1 MGGLAAEAAHLD
13 GAGQLIGQALLIR
26 RNGDGDALTDGVA
39 AEVIHAIAAAGIGLE
54 EVTVS
59 VRVVQGEVVVIHTRH
74 LLLGAHQ
81 PGELQL
87 HRLAGLDFGILR
99 QLIALGVQQLVADA
113 TGGDD
118 LIGGHAVLLYP
129 DDMAAGGEVRHR
141 HGAGLG
147 VHGDTLRGEA
157 VEGHGLTHGGAG
169 HGNGAAALRSE
180 GVAGAV
186 GAQIEQ
192 DVVLGIQLLLLI
204 IGDAGIHTIH
214 EHIGLD
220 GGAVS
225 AHGYHKH
232 TGELR
237 PDGGEGLVGGA
248 ALALLMGHGVVG
260 DLHQR
265 RTLMVGGHIGQA
277 AVVGIGSDAHHV
289 AGLAVE
295 VHHLVVGIRQGD
307 LGVHEALN
315 GLPVTEHI
323 QLIGVAGVHVHVALG
338 VDVQI
343 HIAQIVGVLIEPA
356 DGILVEIVVHVQI
369 VTGHDDILIGGPL
382 VEVPIGHTVGI
393 LHPHEV
399 VQVALRRP
407 IGHGDGVAVLGGGAV
422 LQRTEELVGIVVA
435 EGTHADGG
443 AGRSRHLHSK
453 GLGYGDGEGLSAAA
467 HLRDNGLGANV
478 VIRSMLLGGD
488 QVHRHGIRLHE
499 DTRGAEIA
507 VNGAAAQRG
516 SALHAVGG
524 GHLIVDGVVGACH
537 PAAVAGID
545 LIGTLQGD
553 GGGIVSDGQHHA
565 AVAVLVGV
573 IAVRPIGAGGQ
584 GHRVLQAV
592 AVRLGAD
599 AGQQILRPLHAILV
613 GVQLQA
619 VQLCVVQALQLHG
632 MHVAGDH
639 LDGSAGV
646 HQRIGRMRVIGGGDG
661 HQTAGGRTLH
671 HSEGRLAVFI
681 RHNALDG
688 LDRTGSHIHPRQAYA
703 LQRLGSS
710 LCGIG
715 IQCLHALDGNGDV
728 LTGGHGRRNLQP
740 GVVVV
745 LVLGVAA
752 HKVVQHIAVQQLG
765 IRHLGPGSAC
775 LIGGEIAVDIEA
787 VEAGL
792 TAKDLA
798 LPIGVGVDGQ
808 ILLGRSGG
816 KLVAVDQLMGR
827 HQRIQH
833 GDALHL
839 VGETVLLGGV
849 AGHLQLLVHALQIGV
864 VRLRADGQPQRLHG
878 LARHLAD
885 KSAGIHQSVHIV
897 AALCHQI
904 AGGLAAHGE
913 GGLTVLIRH
922 NTLDGLDIAVCVHP
936 SQTHALQGPGSGLQ
950 LRSILIAIAL
960 HGIEALHRHGDG
972 LAGHH
977 GLRDI
982 DPRIVVGISIL
993 VGIEEEIHGVAVIE
1007 LGVDHGGAVVAGAGG
1022 CLGAVIGIAG
1032 VDIEAADIGLRA
1044 VQLGDKAAAAD
1055 LQEILGGLRGK
1066 VVAEGQLVGNHQRI
1080 QSGNALHLV
1089 GVAVLLR
1096 LTAGKFTHHGLV
1108 QPCAAV
1114 LRPNQHLGVGG
1125 SNRRVVRLHLHVDGV
1140 DLCRLIALVHGGP
1153 AGVAALDGD
1162 GGTVHS
1168 GNHRRAL
1175 ILRLAHIGPDL
1186 IVLVAGGGGDQ
1197 HAVGPL
1203 VHRQGILMGVLIKGR
1218 AQLTGAEGQTLDR
1231 LVIVV
1236 PAAAQ
1241 IGAVAIAG
1249 IHDPDLVAGS
1259 QRSVRHGEGPKAVV
1273 GEPVVQGAHP
1283 AGHGAAVKRRQPRN
1297 GADIVVLGA
1306 CLLVAVLFQCLY
1318 NTAHHGRIFI
1328 QIYPFLHQCPLP
1340 GSALGFRV
1348 GGVLHDDMNLSVV
1361 VVRRKNAH
1369 GYQRQYHHQRQKQR
1383 YNTFLHSLLSSLLQ
1397 IYFEGRCP
1405 KNTTHKKEAG
1415 GVAETP
1421 PALMEMDGLTA
1432 PRLAFLFHAG
1442 QRVPAPHEKHP
1453 LPMAGS
1459 PVFAFAQQ
1467 KSTIQAG
1474 PCKLQSVSR
1483 FGFGDG
1489 KTKAQSS
1496 VYLTYPVSAGITV
1509 TNSPGFSPDSA
1520 ADAQGA
1526 GRSVLLLT

>member
-26 RNGDGDALTDGVA
+26 RNGDGDALTGGVA
-39 AEVIHAIAAAGIGLE
+39 AEVIHAVAAAGIGLE

-59 VRVVQGEVVVIHTRH
+59 VSVVQGEVVVIHTRH

-192 DVVLGIQLLLLI
+192 DVVLGIQLLLLVL
-204 IGDAGIHTIH
+204 GDGGIHTIH

-382 VEVPIGHTVGI
+382 VEVPIGHAVGI

-399 VQVALRRP
+399 VQAGLRHP

-422 LQRTEELVGIVVA
+422 LQRTEELIGIVVA
-435 EGTHADGG
+435 EGTHADGR
-443 AGRSRHLHSK
+443 AGGSRHLHGV
-453 GLGYGDGEGLSAAA
+453 GLGYGDVEGLSAAA

-478 VIRSMLLGGD
+478 VIRSVLLGGD

-499 DTRGAEIA
+499 DTRRAEIA

-524 GHLIVDGVVGACH
+524 GQLIVDGVVGACH

-599 AGQQILRPLHAILV
+599 AGQQILRSLHAILV

-619 VQLCVVQALQLHG
+619 VQLCVVQAIQLHG

-681 RHNALDG
+681 RHNAVNG
-688 LDRTGSHIHPRQAYA
+688 LNGTGGHIQPCQTHA

-775 LIGGEIAVDIEA
+775 LIGGEIVVDIEA

-798 LPIGVGVDGQ
+798 LPIGVGINGQ
-808 ILLGRSGG
+808 ILLGRSGS
-816 KLVAVDQLMGR
+816 KLVAVDQLMSR

-839 VGETVLLGGV
+839 VGEAVLLGGV
-849 AGHLQLLVHALQIGV
+849 AGNLQLLVHALQIGV

-885 KSAGIHQSVHIV
+885 VVAGIHQSIHVID
-897 AALCHQI
+897 ALCHQI

-922 NTLDGLDIAVCVHP
+922 NALDGLDVAVCVHP

-950 LRSILIAIAL
+950 FRSILIAIAL
-960 HGIEALHRHGDG
+960 HGKEALHRHGDG

-977 GLRDI
+977 GLRDV
-982 DPRIVVGISIL
+982 DPRIVVGISIP
-993 VGIEEEIHGVAVIE
+993 VGIEEEIHSVAVIE

-1032 VDIEAADIGLRA
+1032 VDIEAADRGLRA
-1044 VQLGDKAAAAD
+1044 VHLGDKAAAD
-1055 LQEILGGLRGK
+1055 LQEILGGFRGK
-1066 VVAEGQLVGNHQRI
+1066 VVAEGQLVGDHQRI

-1096 LTAGKFTHHGLV
+1096 LTAGKLTHHGLV

-1114 LRPNQHLGVGG
+1114 LRPNQHLGIGG
-1125 SNRRVVRLHLHVDGV
+1125 SNRLVLRLHLHVDGV
-1140 DLCRLIALVHGGP
+1140 DLCRLIIAVHIGP

-1203 VHRQGILMGVLIKGR
+1203 VHRQGILMGVCVEGGG
-1218 AQLTGAEGQTLDR
+1218 QLTGAEGQGLHRLD
-1231 LVIVV
+1231 VIV

-1241 IGAVAIAG
+1241 VGAVAIAG

-1259 QRSVRHGEGPKAVV
+1259 QRSARHGEGPKAVV
-1273 GEPVVQGAHP
+1273 GEPIVQGSHP
-1283 AGHGAAVKRRQPRN
+1283 TGHGAAVEFTQTLDR
-1297 GADIVVLGA
+1297 ADVVVLGA

-1383 YNTFLHSLLSSLLQ
+1383 YNAFLHSFLSSLLQ

-1405 KNTTHKKEAG
+1405 KNTVHIRGDRRG
-1415 GVAETP
+1415 G
-1421 PALMEMDGLTA
+1421 
-1432 PRLAFLFHAG
+1432 
-1442 QRVPAPHEKHP
+1442 
-1453 LPMAGS
+1453 
-1459 PVFAFAQQ
+1459 
-1467 KSTIQAG
+1467 
-1474 PCKLQSVSR
+1474 
-1483 FGFGDG
+1483 
-1489 KTKAQSS
+1489 
-1496 VYLTYPVSAGITV
+1496 
-1509 TNSPGFSPDSA
+1509 
-1520 ADAQGA
+1520 
-1526 GRSVLLLT
+1526 

>member
-1 MGGLAAEAAHLD
+1 MGGLAGEAAHLD

-26 RNGDGDALTDGVA
+26 RNGDGDALTGGIA
-39 AEVIHAIAAAGIGLE
+39 AEVIHAIATAGIGLE
-54 EVTVS
+54 GVTVA
-59 VRVVQGEVVVIHTRH
+59 VGIVQGEVVVIHTRH

-81 PGELQL
+81 PSELQL
-87 HRLAGLDFGILR
+87 HRLAGLDLGILR

-192 DVVLGIQLLLLI
+192 DVVLGIQLLLLVL
-204 IGDAGIHTIH
+204 GDGGIHTIH

-260 DLHQR
+260 NLHQR
-265 RTLMVGGHIGQA
+265 RTLMIGGHIGQA

-382 VEVPIGHTVGI
+382 VEVPIGHAVGI

-399 VQVALRRP
+399 VQAGLRHP

-422 LQRTEELVGIVVA
+422 LQRTEELIGIVVA
-435 EGTHADGG
+435 EGTHADGRASG
-443 AGRSRHLHSK
+443 SRHLHGV

-467 HLRDNGLGANV
+467 HLRDNGLGANI
-478 VIRSMLLGGD
+478 VIGSVRLGGD

-646 HQRIGRMRVIGGGDG
+646 HQRIGRMLVIGGGDG

-703 LQRLGSS
+703 LQRLGIG
-710 LCGIG
+710 LRGIG
-715 IQCLHALDGNGDV
+715 IHCLYPLDGDGDV
-728 LTGGHGRRNLQP
+728 LAGGHGGRNVQP

-752 HKVVQHIAVQQLG
+752 HKVVQHIAIQQLG

-775 LIGGEIAVDIEA
+775 LIGGEVAVDIEA

-798 LPIGVGVDGQ
+798 LPIVVGVDGQ

-816 KLVAVDQLMGR
+816 KLVAVDHHVSG

-833 GDALHL
+833 RNALHL
-839 VGETVLLGGV
+839 VGEAVLLGGI
-849 AGHLQLLVHALQIGV
+849 AGHLHLADALQIGV
-864 VRLRADGQPQRLHG
+864 VRLRADGQPQRLHR

-885 KSAGIHQSVHIV
+885 VVAGIHQSIHVT
-897 AALCHQI
+897 AALGHQI

-922 NTLDGLDIAVCVHP
+922 NILDGLDVAVCVHP
-936 SQTHALQGPGSGLQ
+936 SQTHTLQGPGSGLQ
-950 LRSILIAIAL
+950 FRSILIAIAL

-982 DPRIVVGISIL
+982 DPRIVVGISIP
-993 VGIEEEIHGVAVIE
+993 VGIEEEIHSVAVLE
-1007 LGVDHGGAVVAGAGG
+1007 LGVDHRGAIIAGAGG

-1055 LQEILGGLRGK
+1055 LQEILGGFRGK
-1066 VVAEGQLVGNHQRI
+1066 VVAEGQLVGDHQRI

-1096 LTAGKFTHHGLV
+1096 LAAGKLSHHGLV

-1125 SNRRVVRLHLHVDGV
+1125 SNRLVVRLHLHVDGV
-1140 DLCRLIALVHGGP
+1140 DLCRLIVVVHIGP
-1153 AGVAALDGD
+1153 AGIAALDGD

-1197 HAVGPL
+1197 HAGGIL
-1203 VHRQGILMGVLIKGR
+1203 VHRQGILMGVRVEGR
-1218 AQLTGAEGQTLDR
+1218 GQLTGAEGQGLHRLD
-1231 LVIVV
+1231 VIV

-1241 IGAVAIAG
+1241 VGAVAIAG

-1259 QRSVRHGEGPKAVV
+1259 QRSARHGEGRKALV
-1273 GEPVVQGAHP
+1273 GEPIIQGSHP
-1283 AGHGAAVKRRQPRN
+1283 AGHGAAVEFTQTLDR
-1297 GADIVVLGA
+1297 ADVVVLGA

-1383 YNTFLHSLLSSLLQ
+1383 YNAFLHSLLSSLLQ
-1397 IYFEGRCP
+1397 IYFER
-1405 KNTTHKKEAG
+1405 
-1415 GVAETP
+1415 
-1421 PALMEMDGLTA
+1421 
-1432 PRLAFLFHAG
+1432 
-1442 QRVPAPHEKHP
+1442 
-1453 LPMAGS
+1453 
-1459 PVFAFAQQ
+1459 
-1467 KSTIQAG
+1467 
-1474 PCKLQSVSR
+1474 KLQVQVGHLHSR
-1483 FGFGDG
+1483 
-1489 KTKAQSS
+1489 
-1496 VYLTYPVSAGITV
+1496 
-1509 TNSPGFSPDSA
+1509 N
-1520 ADAQGA
+1520 
-1526 GRSVLLLT
+1526 

>member
-26 RNGDGDALTDGVA
+26 RNGDGDALTGGVA
-39 AEVIHAIAAAGIGLE
+39 AEVIHAVAAAGIGLE

-59 VRVVQGEVVVIHTRH
+59 VRVVQGEAVVIHTRH

-192 DVVLGIQLLLLI
+192 DVVLGIQLLLLVL
-204 IGDAGIHTIH
+204 GDGGIHTIH

-382 VEVPIGHTVGI
+382 VEVPVGHAVGI

-399 VQVALRRP
+399 VQAGLRRP

-422 LQRTEELVGIVVA
+422 LQRTEELIGIVVA
-435 EGTHADGG
+435 EGTHADGR
-443 AGRSRHLHSK
+443 AGGSRHLHGV
-453 GLGYGDGEGLSAAA
+453 GLGYGDVEGLSAAA

-478 VIRSMLLGGD
+478 VIGSVRLGGD

-703 LQRLGSS
+703 LQRLGIG
-710 LCGIG
+710 LRGVG

-775 LIGGEIAVDIEA
+775 LIGGEIIVDIEA

-798 LPIGVGVDGQ
+798 LPIGVGINGQ

-816 KLVAVDQLMGR
+816 KLVAVDQLMSR

-839 VGETVLLGGV
+839 VGEAVLLGGV
-849 AGHLQLLVHALQIGV
+849 AGNLQLLVHALQIGV

-885 KSAGIHQSVHIV
+885 VVAGIHQSIHAI
-897 AALCHQI
+897 AALGYQI

-922 NTLDGLDIAVCVHP
+922 NTLDGLDVAVCVHP
-936 SQTHALQGPGSGLQ
+936 SQAHALQGPGSGLQ

-960 HGIEALHRHGDG
+960 HGKEALHRHGDG

-1007 LGVDHGGAVVAGAGG
+1007 FGVDHGGAVVAGAGG

-1032 VDIEAADIGLRA
+1032 VDIEAADRGLRA
-1044 VQLGDKAAAAD
+1044 VHLGDKAAAD
-1055 LQEILGGLRGK
+1055 LQEILGGFRGK
-1066 VVAEGQLVGNHQRI
+1066 IVAEGQLVGDHQCI

-1096 LTAGKFTHHGLV
+1096 LTAGKLTHHGLV

-1125 SNRRVVRLHLHVDGV
+1125 SNRLVVRLHLHVDGV
-1140 DLCRLIALVHGGP
+1140 DLCRLITFVHGGP
-1153 AGVAALDGD
+1153 AGIAALDGD

-1203 VHRQGILMGVLIKGR
+1203 VHRQGILVGVLMKGR
-1218 AQLTGAEGQTLDR
+1218 AQLTGAEGQPLDR

-1259 QRSVRHGEGPKAVV
+1259 QRSIRHGEGPKAVV

-1306 CLLVAVLFQCLY
+1306 CLLVAVLFQCIY
-1318 NTAHHGRIFI
+1318 NTAHRGRIFI

-1383 YNTFLHSLLSSLLQ
+1383 YNAFLHSLLSSLLQ
-1397 IYFEGRCP
+1397 IYFEGGCP
-1405 KNTTHKKEAG
+1405 KNTVHIRRRQEGWLK
-1415 GVAETP
+1415 
-1421 PALMEMDGLTA
+1421 
-1432 PRLAFLFHAG
+1432 
-1442 QRVPAPHEKHP
+1442 P
-1453 LPMAGS
+1453 LLPLW
-1459 PVFAFAQQ
+1459 
-1467 KSTIQAG
+1467 KW
-1474 PCKLQSVSR
+1474 
-1483 FGFGDG
+1483 
-1489 KTKAQSS
+1489 
-1496 VYLTYPVSAGITV
+1496 TV
-1509 TNSPGFSPDSA
+1509 
-1520 ADAQGA
+1520 
-1526 GRSVLLLT
+1526 

>member
-1 MGGLAAEAAHLD
+1 MGGLAGEAAHLD

-26 RNGDGDALTDGVA
+26 RNGDGDALTGGVA
-39 AEVIHAIAAAGIGLE
+39 AEVIHAVAAAGIGLE

-59 VRVVQGEVVVIHTRH
+59 VGIVQGESVVIHTRH
-74 LLLGAHQ
+74 LLLGTHQ
-81 PGELQL
+81 PGKLQL
-87 HRLAGLDFGILR
+87 HRLAGLDLGILR

-118 LIGGHAVLLYP
+118 LIGGHAVLFYP

-204 IGDAGIHTIH
+204 LGDAGIHTIH

-237 PDGGEGLVGGA
+237 PDGREGLVGGA

-277 AVVGIGSDAHHV
+277 AVVSIGSDAHHV

-307 LGVHEALN
+307 LGVHEALDR
-315 GLPVTEHI
+315 LPVTEHI

-343 HIAQIVGVLIEPA
+343 HIAQIVGVLVEPA

-393 LHPHEV
+393 LHPNEV
-399 VQVALRRP
+399 VQAGLRHP
-407 IGHGDGVAVLGGGAV
+407 IGHGDSVAVLGGGAV
-422 LQRTEELVGIVVA
+422 LQRTEELIGIVVA
-435 EGTHADGG
+435 EGTHADGR
-443 AGRSRHLHSK
+443 AGGSRHLHGV
-453 GLGYGDGEGLSAAA
+453 GLGYGDVEGLSAAA

-478 VIRSMLLGGD
+478 VIGSVRLGGD

-537 PAAVAGID
+537 P
-545 LIGTLQGD
+545 
-553 GGGIVSDGQHHA
+553 A

-688 LDRTGSHIHPRQAYA
+688 LDRTGSHIHPRQTHA
-703 LQRLGSS
+703 LQRLGIG
-710 LCGIG
+710 LRGIG
-715 IQCLHALDGNGDV
+715 IHCLHALDGNGDV

-775 LIGGEIAVDIEA
+775 LIGGEIVVDIEA

-798 LPIGVGVDGQ
+798 LPIGLGINGQ

-839 VGETVLLGGV
+839 VGEAVLLGGV
-849 AGHLQLLVHALQIGV
+849 AGNLQLLVHALQIGV

-885 KSAGIHQSVHIV
+885 VVAGIHQSIHAI

-922 NTLDGLDIAVCVHP
+922 NTLDGLDVAVCVHP

-982 DPRIVVGISIL
+982 DPRIVVGISIP
-993 VGIEEEIHGVAVIE
+993 VGIEEEIHSVAVIE

-1055 LQEILGGLRGK
+1055 LQEILGGFRGK
-1066 VVAEGQLVGNHQRI
+1066 VVAEGQLVGDHQRI

-1096 LTAGKFTHHGLV
+1096 LTAGKLSHHGLV

-1125 SNRRVVRLHLHVDGV
+1125 SNRLVVRLHLHVDGV
-1140 DLCRLIALVHGGP
+1140 DLCRLIVVVHIGP
-1153 AGVAALDGD
+1153 AGIAALDGD

-1203 VHRQGILMGVLIKGR
+1203 VHRQGVLVGVLMKGR
-1218 AQLTGAEGQTLDR
+1218 AQLTGAEGQGLHRLD
-1231 LVIVV
+1231 VIV

-1241 IGAVAIAG
+1241 VGAVAIAG

-1259 QRSVRHGEGPKAVV
+1259 QRSGRHGEGPKAVV
-1273 GEPVVQGAHP
+1273 GEPIVQGSHP
-1283 AGHGAAVKRRQPRN
+1283 TGHGAAVEFTQAFDR
-1297 GADIVVLGA
+1297 ADVVVFGA

-1328 QIYPFLHQCPLP
+1328 QIYPFLHQCPFP

-1369 GYQRQYHHQRQKQR
+1369 GTR
-1383 YNTFLHSLLSSLLQ
+1383 
-1397 IYFEGRCP
+1397 
-1405 KNTTHKKEAG
+1405 
-1415 GVAETP
+1415 
-1421 PALMEMDGLTA
+1421 D
-1432 PRLAFLFHAG
+1432 
-1442 QRVPAPHEKHP
+1442 
-1453 LPMAGS
+1453 
-1459 PVFAFAQQ
+1459 
-1467 KSTIQAG
+1467 STIT
-1474 PCKLQSVSR
+1474 SVRSSDTMR
-1483 FGFGDG
+1483 FFIRFCPLFY
-1489 KTKAQSS
+1489 KFILK
-1496 VYLTYPVSAGITV
+1496 
-1509 TNSPGFSPDSA
+1509 
-1520 ADAQGA
+1520 ADAQKIQH
-1526 GRSVLLLT
+1526 T

>member
-26 RNGDGDALTDGVA
+26 RNGDGDALTGGVA
-39 AEVIHAIAAAGIGLE
+39 AEVIHAVAAAGIGLE

-59 VRVVQGEVVVIHTRH
+59 VRVVQGEAVVIHTRH

-192 DVVLGIQLLLLI
+192 DVVLGIQLLLLVL
-204 IGDAGIHTIH
+204 GDGGIHTIH

-382 VEVPIGHTVGI
+382 VEVPVGHAVGI

-399 VQVALRRP
+399 VQAGLRRP

-422 LQRTEELVGIVVA
+422 LQRTEELIGIVVA
-435 EGTHADGG
+435 EGTHADGR
-443 AGRSRHLHSK
+443 AGGSRHLHGV
-453 GLGYGDGEGLSAAA
+453 GLGYGDVEGLSAAA

-478 VIRSMLLGGD
+478 VIGSVRLGGD

-592 AVRLGAD
+592 AVCLGAD

-703 LQRLGSS
+703 LQRLGIG
-710 LCGIG
+710 LRGVG

-775 LIGGEIAVDIEA
+775 LIGGEIIVDIEA

-798 LPIGVGVDGQ
+798 LPIGVGINGQ

-816 KLVAVDQLMGR
+816 KLVAVDQLMSR

-839 VGETVLLGGV
+839 VGEAVLLGGV
-849 AGHLQLLVHALQIGV
+849 AGNLQLLVHALQIGV

-885 KSAGIHQSVHIV
+885 VVAGIHQSIHAI
-897 AALCHQI
+897 AALGYQI

-922 NTLDGLDIAVCVHP
+922 NTLDGLDVAVCVHP
-936 SQTHALQGPGSGLQ
+936 SQAHALQGPGSGLQ

-960 HGIEALHRHGDG
+960 HGKEALHRHGDG

-1007 LGVDHGGAVVAGAGG
+1007 FGVDHGGAVVAGAGG

-1032 VDIEAADIGLRA
+1032 VDIEAADRGLRA
-1044 VQLGDKAAAAD
+1044 VHLGDKAAAD
-1055 LQEILGGLRGK
+1055 LQEILGGFRGK
-1066 VVAEGQLVGNHQRI
+1066 IVAEGQLVGDHQCI

-1096 LTAGKFTHHGLV
+1096 LTAGKLTHHGLV

-1125 SNRRVVRLHLHVDGV
+1125 SNRLVVRLHLHVDGV
-1140 DLCRLIALVHGGP
+1140 DLCRLITFVHGGP
-1153 AGVAALDGD
+1153 AGIAALDGD

-1203 VHRQGILMGVLIKGR
+1203 VHRQGILVGVLMKGR
-1218 AQLTGAEGQTLDR
+1218 AQLTGAEGQPLDR

-1259 QRSVRHGEGPKAVV
+1259 QRSIRHGEGPKAVV

-1318 NTAHHGRIFI
+1318 NTAHRGRIFI

-1383 YNTFLHSLLSSLLQ
+1383 YNAFLHSLLSSLLQ
-1397 IYFEGRCP
+1397 IYFEGGCP
-1405 KNTTHKKEAG
+1405 KNTVHIRRRQEGWLK
-1415 GVAETP
+1415 
-1421 PALMEMDGLTA
+1421 
-1432 PRLAFLFHAG
+1432 
-1442 QRVPAPHEKHP
+1442 P
-1453 LPMAGS
+1453 LLPLW
-1459 PVFAFAQQ
+1459 
-1467 KSTIQAG
+1467 KW
-1474 PCKLQSVSR
+1474 
-1483 FGFGDG
+1483 
-1489 KTKAQSS
+1489 
-1496 VYLTYPVSAGITV
+1496 TV
-1509 TNSPGFSPDSA
+1509 
-1520 ADAQGA
+1520 
-1526 GRSVLLLT
+1526 

>member
-1 MGGLAAEAAHLD
+1 MGGLAAVAAHLD

-26 RNGDGDALTDGVA
+26 RNGDGDALTGGVA
-39 AEVIHAIAAAGIGLE
+39 AEVIHAVAAAGIGLE

-59 VRVVQGEVVVIHTRH
+59 VSVVQGEVVVIHTRH

-192 DVVLGIQLLLLI
+192 DVVLGIQLLLLVL
-204 IGDAGIHTIH
+204 GDGGIHTIH

-382 VEVPIGHTVGI
+382 VEVPIGHAVGI

-399 VQVALRRP
+399 VQAGLRHP

-422 LQRTEELVGIVVA
+422 LQRTEELIGIVVA
-435 EGTHADGG
+435 EGTHADGR
-443 AGRSRHLHSK
+443 AGGSRHLHGV
-453 GLGYGDGEGLSAAA
+453 GLGYGDVEGLSAAA

-478 VIRSMLLGGD
+478 VIRSVLLGGD

-499 DTRGAEIA
+499 DTRRAEIA

-524 GHLIVDGVVGACH
+524 GQLIVDGVVGACH

-599 AGQQILRPLHAILV
+599 AGQQILRSLHAILV

-681 RHNALDG
+681 RHNAVNG
-688 LDRTGSHIHPRQAYA
+688 LNGTGGHIQPCQTHA

-775 LIGGEIAVDIEA
+775 LIGGEIVVDIEA

-798 LPIGVGVDGQ
+798 LPIGVGINGQ
-808 ILLGRSGG
+808 ILLGRSGS
-816 KLVAVDQLMGR
+816 KLVAVDQLMSR

-839 VGETVLLGGV
+839 VGEAVLLGGV
-849 AGHLQLLVHALQIGV
+849 AGNLQLLVHALQIGV

-885 KSAGIHQSVHIV
+885 VVAGIHQSIHVID
-897 AALCHQI
+897 ALCHQI

-922 NTLDGLDIAVCVHP
+922 NALDGLDVAVCVHP

-950 LRSILIAIAL
+950 FRSILIAIAL
-960 HGIEALHRHGDG
+960 HGKEALHRHGDG

-977 GLRDI
+977 GLRDV
-982 DPRIVVGISIL
+982 DPRIVVGISIP
-993 VGIEEEIHGVAVIE
+993 VGIEEEIHSVAVIE

-1032 VDIEAADIGLRA
+1032 VDIEAADRGLRA
-1044 VQLGDKAAAAD
+1044 VHLGDKAAAD
-1055 LQEILGGLRGK
+1055 LQEILGGFRGK
-1066 VVAEGQLVGNHQRI
+1066 VVAEGQLVGDHQRI

-1096 LTAGKFTHHGLV
+1096 LTAGKLTHHGLV
-1108 QPCAAV
+1108 HPCAAV

-1125 SNRRVVRLHLHVDGV
+1125 SNRLVVRLHLHVDGV
-1140 DLCRLIALVHGGP
+1140 DLCRLIVVVHIGP
-1153 AGVAALDGD
+1153 AGIAALDGD

-1203 VHRQGILMGVLIKGR
+1203 VHRQGILMGVRVEGGG
-1218 AQLTGAEGQTLDR
+1218 QLTGAEGQGLHRLD
-1231 LVIVV
+1231 VIV

-1241 IGAVAIAG
+1241 VGAVAIAG

-1259 QRSVRHGEGPKAVV
+1259 QRSGRHGEGRKAVV
-1273 GEPVVQGAHP
+1273 GEPIVQGSHP
-1283 AGHGAAVKRRQPRN
+1283 TGHGAAVEFTQTFDR
-1297 GADIVVLGA
+1297 ADVVVLGA
-1306 CLLVAVLFQCLY
+1306 CLLVAVHFQCLY

-1328 QIYPFLHQCPLP
+1328 QIYPFLHQCPFP

-1383 YNTFLHSLLSSLLQ
+1383 YNAFLHSLLSSLLQ

-1405 KNTTHKKEAG
+1405 KNTAHIRRRQEGWLK
-1415 GVAETP
+1415 
-1421 PALMEMDGLTA
+1421 
-1432 PRLAFLFHAG
+1432 
-1442 QRVPAPHEKHP
+1442 P
-1453 LPMAGS
+1453 LLPLW
-1459 PVFAFAQQ
+1459 
-1467 KSTIQAG
+1467 KW
-1474 PCKLQSVSR
+1474 
-1483 FGFGDG
+1483 
-1489 KTKAQSS
+1489 
-1496 VYLTYPVSAGITV
+1496 TV
-1509 TNSPGFSPDSA
+1509 
-1520 ADAQGA
+1520 
-1526 GRSVLLLT
+1526 

>member
-1 MGGLAAEAAHLD
+1 MGGLAGVAAHLD

-26 RNGDGDALTDGVA
+26 RNGDGDALTGGVA
-39 AEVIHAIAAAGIGLE
+39 AEVIHAVVAAGIGLE
-54 EVTVS
+54 GVAVA
-59 VRVVQGEVVVIHTRH
+59 VGVVQGEVVVIHTRH

-81 PGELQL
+81 PGKLQL
-87 HRLAGLDFGILR
+87 HRLAGLDLGILR

-118 LIGGHAVLLYP
+118 LIGGHAVLFYP

-147 VHGDTLRGEA
+147 VHGDPLGGKA

-192 DVVLGIQLLLLI
+192 DVVLGIQLLLLVL
-204 IGDAGIHTIH
+204 GDADIHTIH

-225 AHGYHKH
+225 THGYHKH

-237 PDGGEGLVGGA
+237 PDGGEGLIGGA
-248 ALALLMGHGVVG
+248 ALPLLMGHGIVC

-289 AGLAVE
+289 AGLTVE

-382 VEVPIGHTVGI
+382 VEVPVGHAVGI

-399 VQVALRRP
+399 VQVGLRHP

-422 LQRTEELVGIVVA
+422 LLRTEELIGIVVA

-453 GLGYGDGEGLSAAA
+453 GLGYGDVEGLSAAA
-467 HLRDNGLGANV
+467 HRRDNGLGANV
-478 VIRSMLLGGD
+478 VIRSVLLGGD
-488 QVHRHGIRLHE
+488 QVHRHGVRLHE
-499 DTRGAEIA
+499 DTRGAEVA
-507 VNGAAAQRG
+507 VNGSAAQRG

-524 GHLIVDGVVGACH
+524 GQLIVNGIVGAFH

-545 LIGTLQGD
+545 RVGTLQGNR
-553 GGGIVSDGQHHA
+553 GGIISDDHLHA

-573 IAVRPIGAGGQ
+573 VALHPIGAGGQ
-584 GHRVLQAV
+584 LCCVLQPV
-592 AVRLGAD
+592 AVCHSAD
-599 AGQQILRPLHAILV
+599 AGQQILRPLHAVLV

-619 VQLCVVQALQLHG
+619 VQLCVVQALQLHR
-632 MHVAGDH
+632 MDITADH
-639 LDGSAGV
+639 LDLLTGV
-646 HQRIGRMRVIGGGDG
+646 HQRIGRMRVIGGGGG
-661 HQTAGGRTLH
+661 HQITGRRTLH

-681 RHNALDG
+681 GHHAVNG
-688 LDRTGSHIHPRQAYA
+688 LNGAGGHIQPCQTHA
-703 LQRLGSS
+703 LQRLGIG
-710 LCGIG
+710 LRGVG
-715 IQCLHALDGNGDV
+715 IQCLYPLDGNGDV
-728 LTGGHGRRNLQP
+728 LAGGHGRRNLQP

-752 HKVVQHIAVQQLG
+752 HKVVQHIAIQQLG

-775 LIGGEIAVDIEA
+775 LIGGEVAVDIEA

-798 LPIGVGVDGQ
+798 LPIVVGVDGQ

-816 KLVAVDQLMGR
+816 KLVAVDHHVSG

-833 GDALHL
+833 
-839 VGETVLLGGV
+839 
-849 AGHLQLLVHALQIGV
+849 
-864 VRLRADGQPQRLHG
+864 R
-878 LARHLAD
+878 
-885 KSAGIHQSVHIV
+885 
-897 AALCHQI
+897 
-904 AGGLAAHGE
+904 
-913 GGLTVLIRH
+913 
-922 NTLDGLDIAVCVHP
+922 
-936 SQTHALQGPGSGLQ
+936 
-950 LRSILIAIAL
+950 
-960 HGIEALHRHGDG
+960 
-972 LAGHH
+972 
-977 GLRDI
+977 
-982 DPRIVVGISIL
+982 
-993 VGIEEEIHGVAVIE
+993 
-1007 LGVDHGGAVVAGAGG
+1007 
-1022 CLGAVIGIAG
+1022 
-1032 VDIEAADIGLRA
+1032 
-1044 VQLGDKAAAAD
+1044 
-1055 LQEILGGLRGK
+1055 
-1066 VVAEGQLVGNHQRI
+1066 
-1080 QSGNALHLV
+1080 NALHLV

-1096 LTAGKFTHHGLV
+1096 LTAGKLTHHGLV

-1114 LRPNQHLGVGG
+1114 LRPNQHLGIGG
-1125 SNRRVVRLHLHVDGV
+1125 SNRLVARLHLHVDGV
-1140 DLCRLIALVHGGP
+1140 DLCRLIIAVHIGP

-1203 VHRQGILMGVLIKGR
+1203 VHRQGILMGVWVEGGG
-1218 AQLTGAEGQTLDR
+1218 QLTGAEGQGLHRLD
-1231 LVIVV
+1231 VIV

-1241 IGAVAIAG
+1241 VGAVAIAG

-1259 QRSVRHGEGPKAVV
+1259 QRSARHGEGPKAVV
-1273 GEPVVQGAHP
+1273 GEPIVQGSHP
-1283 AGHGAAVKRRQPRN
+1283 TGHGAAVEFTQTLDR
-1297 GADIVVLGA
+1297 ADVVVLGA

-1383 YNTFLHSLLSSLLQ
+1383 YNAFLHSFLSSLLQ

-1405 KNTTHKKEAG
+1405 KNTVHIRG
-1415 GVAETP
+1415 GRR
-1421 PALMEMDGLTA
+1421 G
-1432 PRLAFLFHAG
+1432 G
-1442 QRVPAPHEKHP
+1442 
-1453 LPMAGS
+1453 
-1459 PVFAFAQQ
+1459 
-1467 KSTIQAG
+1467 
-1474 PCKLQSVSR
+1474 
-1483 FGFGDG
+1483 
-1489 KTKAQSS
+1489 
-1496 VYLTYPVSAGITV
+1496 
-1509 TNSPGFSPDSA
+1509 
-1520 ADAQGA
+1520 
-1526 GRSVLLLT
+1526 

>member
-26 RNGDGDALTDGVA
+26 RNGDGDALTGGVA
-39 AEVIHAIAAAGIGLE
+39 AEVIHAVAAAGIGLE

-59 VRVVQGEVVVIHTRH
+59 VRVVQGEAVVIHTRH

-192 DVVLGIQLLLLI
+192 DVVLGIQLLLLVL
-204 IGDAGIHTIH
+204 GDGGIHTIH

-382 VEVPIGHTVGI
+382 VEVPIGHAVGI

-399 VQVALRRP
+399 VQAGLRCP

-422 LQRTEELVGIVVA
+422 LQRTEELIGIVVA
-435 EGTHADGG
+435 EGTHADGR
-443 AGRSRHLHSK
+443 AGGSRHLHGV
-453 GLGYGDGEGLSAAA
+453 GLGYGDVEGLSAAA

-478 VIRSMLLGGD
+478 VIGSVLLGGD

-499 DTRGAEIA
+499 DTRRAEIA

-671 HSEGRLAVFI
+671 HSEGRLAVFVG
-681 RHNALDG
+681 HHAVNG
-688 LDRTGSHIHPRQAYA
+688 LDRTGSHIHPCQTHA
-703 LQRLGSS
+703 LQRLGIG
-710 LCGIG
+710 LRGVG

-775 LIGGEIAVDIEA
+775 LIGGEIVVDIEA

-816 KLVAVDQLMGR
+816 KLVAVDHLVSG

-833 GDALHL
+833 RNALHL
-839 VGETVLLGGV
+839 VGEAVLLGGI
-849 AGHLQLLVHALQIGV
+849 AGHLHLADAVQIGV
-864 VRLRADGQPQRLHG
+864 VRLRADGQPQRLHR

-885 KSAGIHQSVHIV
+885 VVAGIHQSIHVT
-897 AALCHQI
+897 AALGYQI
-904 AGGLAAHGE
+904 AGGLAAHGK
-913 GGLTVLIRH
+913 GRLTVLVRH
-922 NTLDGLDIAVCVHP
+922 NILDGLDVAVCVHP
-936 SQTHALQGPGSGLQ
+936 SQAHALQGPGSGLQ

-982 DPRIVVGISIL
+982 DPRIVVGIRRI
-993 VGIEEEIHGVAVIE
+993 VGIEEEIHHVAVLE
-1007 LGVDHGGAVVAGAGG
+1007 LGVHHRGAIIAGAGG
-1022 CLGAVIGIAG
+1022 CLGSVIGIAS

-1055 LQEILGGLRGK
+1055 LQEILGGFRGK
-1066 VVAEGQLVGNHQRI
+1066 VVTEGQLVGDHQRI

-1089 GVAVLLR
+1089 GEAVLLR
-1096 LTAGKFTHHGLV
+1096 LTAGKLTHHGLV

-1114 LRPNQHLGVGG
+1114 LRPNQHLGIGG
-1125 SNRRVVRLHLHVDGV
+1125 SNRLVVRLHLHVDGV
-1140 DLCRLIALVHGGP
+1140 DLCRLIVVVHIGP
-1153 AGVAALDGD
+1153 AGIAALDGD

-1203 VHRQGILMGVLIKGR
+1203 VHRQGILMGVRVEGGG
-1218 AQLTGAEGQTLDR
+1218 QLTGAEGQGLHRLD
-1231 LVIVV
+1231 VIV

-1241 IGAVAIAG
+1241 VGAVAIAG

-1259 QRSVRHGEGPKAVV
+1259 QRSGRHGEGPKALV
-1273 GEPVVQGAHP
+1273 GEPIVQGSHP
-1283 AGHGAAVKRRQPRN
+1283 TGHGSAVECTQTLDR
-1297 GADIVVLGA
+1297 ADVVVLGA

-1328 QIYPFLHQCPLP
+1328 QIYPFLHQCPIP
-1340 GSALGFRV
+1340 RRTVGHGI

-1361 VVRRKNAH
+1361 VVRCKNAH

-1383 YNTFLHSLLSSLLQ
+1383 YNAFLHSFFVLS
-1397 IYFEGRCP
+1397 FT
-1405 KNTTHKKEAG
+1405 N
-1415 GVAETP
+1415 
-1421 PALMEMDGLTA
+1421 
-1432 PRLAFLFHAG
+1432 LF
-1442 QRVPAPHEKHP
+1442 
-1453 LPMAGS
+1453 
-1459 PVFAFAQQ
+1459 
-1467 KSTIQAG
+1467 
-1474 PCKLQSVSR
+1474 
-1483 FGFGDG
+1483 
-1489 KTKAQSS
+1489 
-1496 VYLTYPVSAGITV
+1496 
-1509 TNSPGFSPDSA
+1509 
-1520 ADAQGA
+1520 
-1526 GRSVLLLT
+1526 

>member
-1 MGGLAAEAAHLD
+1 MGGLAGEAAHLD

-26 RNGDGDALTDGVA
+26 RNGDGDALTGGVA
-39 AEVIHAIAAAGIGLE
+39 AEVIHAVAAAGIGLE

-59 VRVVQGEVVVIHTRH
+59 VSVVQGESVVIHTRH
-74 LLLGAHQ
+74 LLLGTHQ
-81 PGELQL
+81 PGKLQL

-204 IGDAGIHTIH
+204 LGDAGIHTIH

-248 ALALLMGHGVVG
+248 ALALLMGHGIVC

-393 LHPHEV
+393 LHPNEV
-399 VQVALRRP
+399 VQAGLRHP
-407 IGHGDGVAVLGGGAV
+407 IGHGDGVAVLSGDAV
-422 LQRTEELVGIVVA
+422 LLRTEELIGIVVA
-435 EGTHADGG
+435 EGTHADGR

-453 GLGYGDGEGLSAAA
+453 CLGYGDIERLSAAA

-478 VIRSMLLGGD
+478 VIRSVLLGGD

-524 GHLIVDGVVGACH
+524 GQLIVDGVVGAFH

-545 LIGTLQGD
+545 LIGTLYGNR
-553 GGGIVSDGQHHA
+553 GGIISDDHLHA

-573 IAVRPIGAGGQ
+573 VALHPIGAGGQ
-584 GHRVLQAV
+584 LCCVLQPV
-592 AVRLGAD
+592 AVCHSVD

-639 LDGSAGV
+639 LDGGAGV
-646 HQRIGRMRVIGGGDG
+646 HQRIGRMRVVSGGGG
-661 HQTAGGRTLH
+661 HQITGRHTLH

-681 RHNALDG
+681 GHHAVNG
-688 LDRTGSHIHPRQAYA
+688 LNGAGGHIQPCQTHA
-703 LQRLGSS
+703 LQRLGIG
-710 LCGIG
+710 LRGVG

-745 LVLGVAA
+745 LVLGVTAD
-752 HKVVQHIAVQQLG
+752 KVVQHIAIQQLG

-775 LIGGEIAVDIEA
+775 LIGGEIVVDIEA

-798 LPIGVGVDGQ
+798 LPIGVGINGQ

-816 KLVAVDQLMGR
+816 KLVAVDQLMSR

-839 VGETVLLGGV
+839 VGEAVLLGGV
-849 AGHLQLLVHALQIGV
+849 AGNLQFLVHALQIGV
-864 VRLRADGQPQRLHG
+864 VRLRADGQPQRLHR

-885 KSAGIHQSVHIV
+885 VVAGIHQSIHVI
-897 AALCHQI
+897 AALGYQI

-922 NTLDGLDIAVCVHP
+922 NILDGLDVAVCVHP

-960 HGIEALHRHGDG
+960 HGKEALHRHGDG
-972 LAGHH
+972 LTRHH

-1032 VDIEAADIGLRA
+1032 VDIEAADRGLRA
-1044 VQLGDKAAAAD
+1044 VHLGDKAAAAD
-1055 LQEILGGLRGK
+1055 LQEILGGFRGK
-1066 VVAEGQLVGNHQRI
+1066 VVAEGQLVGDHQRI

-1096 LTAGKFTHHGLV
+1096 LTAGKLTHHGLV

-1125 SNRRVVRLHLHVDGV
+1125 SNRLVVRLHLHVDGV
-1140 DLCRLIALVHGGP
+1140 DLCRLIIAVHIGP
-1153 AGVAALDGD
+1153 AGIAALDGD

-1203 VHRQGILMGVLIKGR
+1203 VHRQGIVVGVLVEFR
-1218 AQLTGAEGQTLDR
+1218 AQLTGAEGQILDR

-1241 IGAVAIAG
+1241 VGAVAIAG

-1259 QRSVRHGEGPKAVV
+1259 QRSVRHGEGPKALV

-1283 AGHGAAVKRRQPRN
+1283 TGHGAAVEFTQTFDR
-1297 GADIVVLGA
+1297 ADVVVLGA
-1306 CLLVAVLFQCLY
+1306 CLLAAVLFQCLY
-1318 NTAHHGRIFI
+1318 HTAHHGRIFI
-1328 QIYPFLHQCPLP
+1328 QIYPFLHQCPFP

-1383 YNTFLHSLLSSLLQ
+1383 YNAFLHSFLSSLLQ
-1397 IYFEGRCP
+1397 IYFEGGCP
-1405 KNTTHKKEAG
+1405 KNTAHIRRRQEGWLK
-1415 GVAETP
+1415 
-1421 PALMEMDGLTA
+1421 
-1432 PRLAFLFHAG
+1432 
-1442 QRVPAPHEKHP
+1442 P
-1453 LPMAGS
+1453 LLPLW
-1459 PVFAFAQQ
+1459 
-1467 KSTIQAG
+1467 KW
-1474 PCKLQSVSR
+1474 
-1483 FGFGDG
+1483 
-1489 KTKAQSS
+1489 
-1496 VYLTYPVSAGITV
+1496 TV
-1509 TNSPGFSPDSA
+1509 
-1520 ADAQGA
+1520 
-1526 GRSVLLLT
+1526 

>member
-1 MGGLAAEAAHLD
+1 MGGLAAEVAHLD

-26 RNGDGDALTDGVA
+26 RNGDGDALTGGVA
-39 AEVIHAIAAAGIGLE
+39 AEVIHTGAAAGIGLE

-81 PGELQL
+81 PGKLQL

-186 GAQIEQ
+186 GTQIEQ
-192 DVVLGIQLLLLI
+192 DVVLGIQLLLLVL
-204 IGDAGIHTIH
+204 GDAGIHTIH

-422 LQRTEELVGIVVA
+422 LQRTEELIGIVVA

-453 GLGYGDGEGLSAAA
+453 GLGHGDGEGLSAAA

-478 VIRSMLLGGD
+478 VIGSVLLGGD

-524 GHLIVDGVVGACH
+524 GHLIVNGVVGACH

-639 LDGSAGV
+639 LDGSAGG

-715 IQCLHALDGNGDV
+715 TQCLHALDGNGDV

-752 HKVVQHIAVQQLG
+752 HKEVHDIAVQQLG

-775 LIGGEIAVDIEA
+775 LIGGEIVVDIEA

-839 VGETVLLGGV
+839 VGEAVLLGGV

-885 KSAGIHQSVHIV
+885 VVAGIHQSIHVI

-904 AGGLAAHGE
+904 AGGLAVHGE

-922 NTLDGLDIAVCVHP
+922 NILDGLDVAVCVHP
-936 SQTHALQGPGSGLQ
+936 SQAHALQGPGSGLQ

-982 DPRIVVGISIL
+982 DPRIVVGISIP

-1022 CLGAVIGIAG
+1022 CLSAVVGITL
-1032 VDIEAADIGLRA
+1032 VDIEAADRDPRA
-1044 VQLGDKAAAAD
+1044 VQLGDKAAAD
-1055 LQEILGGLRGK
+1055 LQEILGGFRGK
-1066 VVAEGQLVGNHQRI
+1066 VVAEGQLVGDHQRI

-1096 LTAGKFTHHGLV
+1096 LTAGKLTHHGLV

-1140 DLCRLIALVHGGP
+1140 DLCRLIVVVHIGP
-1153 AGVAALDGD
+1153 AGIAALDGD
-1162 GGTVHS
+1162 SGTVHS

-1203 VHRQGILMGVLIKGR
+1203 VHRQGILMGVLMKGR
-1218 AQLTGAEGQTLDR
+1218 AQLTGAEVQTLDR

-1241 IGAVAIAG
+1241 VGAVAIAG
-1249 IHDPDLVAGS
+1249 IHDSDLVAGS
-1259 QRSVRHGEGPKAVV
+1259 QRSARHGEGRKALV
-1273 GEPVVQGAHP
+1273 GEPIIQGSHP
-1283 AGHGAAVKRRQPRN
+1283 AGHGAAVEFTQTLDR
-1297 GADIVVLGA
+1297 ADVVVLGT
-1306 CLLVAVLFQCLY
+1306 CLLAAILFQCLY

-1361 VVRRKNAH
+1361 VVRRKNTH

-1383 YNTFLHSLLSSLLQ
+1383 YNTFLHSFLSSLLQ
-1397 IYFEGRCP
+1397 IYFEGSCP
-1405 KNTTHKKEAG
+1405 KNTAHIRRRQEGWLK
-1415 GVAETP
+1415 
-1421 PALMEMDGLTA
+1421 
-1432 PRLAFLFHAG
+1432 
-1442 QRVPAPHEKHP
+1442 P
-1453 LPMAGS
+1453 LLPLW
-1459 PVFAFAQQ
+1459 
-1467 KSTIQAG
+1467 KW
-1474 PCKLQSVSR
+1474 
-1483 FGFGDG
+1483 
-1489 KTKAQSS
+1489 
-1496 VYLTYPVSAGITV
+1496 TV
-1509 TNSPGFSPDSA
+1509 
-1520 ADAQGA
+1520 
-1526 GRSVLLLT
+1526 

>member
-26 RNGDGDALTDGVA
+26 RNGDGDALTGGVA
-39 AEVIHAIAAAGIGLE
+39 AEVIHAVAAAGIGLE

-59 VRVVQGEVVVIHTRH
+59 VRVVQGEAVVIHTRH

-192 DVVLGIQLLLLI
+192 DVVLSIQLLLLVL
-204 IGDAGIHTIH
+204 GDGGIHTIH

-295 VHHLVVGIRQGD
+295 VHHLIVGIRQGD

-382 VEVPIGHTVGI
+382 VEVPIGHAVGI

-399 VQVALRRP
+399 VQAGLRRP

-422 LQRTEELVGIVVA
+422 LQRTEELIGIVVA
-435 EGTHADGG
+435 EGTHADGR
-443 AGRSRHLHSK
+443 AGGSRHLHGV
-453 GLGYGDGEGLSAAA
+453 GLGYGDVEGLSAAA

-478 VIRSMLLGGD
+478 VIGSVRLGGD

-553 GGGIVSDGQHHA
+553 GGGIVSDDQDHA

-671 HSEGRLAVFI
+671 HGEGRLAVFI
-681 RHNALDG
+681 RHNAIDG

-703 LQRLGSS
+703 LQRLGIG
-710 LCGIG
+710 LRGVG

-765 IRHLGPGSAC
+765 IRHLGLASAC
-775 LIGGEIAVDIEA
+775 LIGGEIVVDIEA

-798 LPIGVGVDGQ
+798 LPIGVGINGQ

-839 VGETVLLGGV
+839 VG
-849 AGHLQLLVHALQIGV
+849 
-864 VRLRADGQPQRLHG
+864 
-878 LARHLAD
+878 
-885 KSAGIHQSVHIV
+885 
-897 AALCHQI
+897 
-904 AGGLAAHGE
+904 
-913 GGLTVLIRH
+913 
-922 NTLDGLDIAVCVHP
+922 
-936 SQTHALQGPGSGLQ
+936 
-950 LRSILIAIAL
+950 
-960 HGIEALHRHGDG
+960 
-972 LAGHH
+972 
-977 GLRDI
+977 
-982 DPRIVVGISIL
+982 
-993 VGIEEEIHGVAVIE
+993 
-1007 LGVDHGGAVVAGAGG
+1007 
-1022 CLGAVIGIAG
+1022 
-1032 VDIEAADIGLRA
+1032 
-1044 VQLGDKAAAAD
+1044 
-1055 LQEILGGLRGK
+1055 
-1066 VVAEGQLVGNHQRI
+1066 
-1080 QSGNALHLV
+1080 
-1089 GVAVLLR
+1089 VAVLLR
-1096 LTAGKFTHHGLV
+1096 LAAGKLSHHGLV

-1140 DLCRLIALVHGGP
+1140 NLCRLIVVVHIGP

-1203 VHRQGILMGVLIKGR
+1203 VHRQGILMGVRVEGR
-1218 AQLTGAEGQTLDR
+1218 GQLTGAEGQGLHRLD
-1231 LVIVV
+1231 VIV

-1241 IGAVAIAG
+1241 VGAVAIAG

-1283 AGHGAAVKRRQPRN
+1283 AGHGAAVEFTQTLDR
-1297 GADIVVLGA
+1297 ADVVVLGA
-1306 CLLVAVLFQCLY
+1306 CLLAAVLFQCLY

-1328 QIYPFLHQCPLP
+1328 QIYPFLHQCPFP

-1383 YNTFLHSLLSSLLQ
+1383 YNAFLHSLLSSLLQ

-1405 KNTTHKKEAG
+1405 KNTAHIRRRQEGWLK
-1415 GVAETP
+1415 
-1421 PALMEMDGLTA
+1421 
-1432 PRLAFLFHAG
+1432 
-1442 QRVPAPHEKHP
+1442 P
-1453 LPMAGS
+1453 LLPLW
-1459 PVFAFAQQ
+1459 
-1467 KSTIQAG
+1467 KW
-1474 PCKLQSVSR
+1474 
-1483 FGFGDG
+1483 
-1489 KTKAQSS
+1489 
-1496 VYLTYPVSAGITV
+1496 TV
-1509 TNSPGFSPDSA
+1509 
-1520 ADAQGA
+1520 
-1526 GRSVLLLT
+1526 

>member
-1 MGGLAAEAAHLD
+1 MGGLAGEAAHLD

-26 RNGDGDALTDGVA
+26 RNGDGDALTGGVA
-39 AEVIHAIAAAGIGLE
+39 AEVIHAVAAAGIGLE

-59 VRVVQGEVVVIHTRH
+59 VRVVQGEAVVIHTRH

-81 PGELQL
+81 TGELQL

-141 HGAGLG
+141 HSAGLG

-192 DVVLGIQLLLLI
+192 DVVLGIQLLLLVL
-204 IGDAGIHTIH
+204 GDGGIHTIH

-265 RTLMVGGHIGQA
+265 RTLMVGSHIGQA

-382 VEVPIGHTVGI
+382 VEVPIGHAVGI

-399 VQVALRRP
+399 VQAGLRRP

-422 LQRTEELVGIVVA
+422 LQRTEELIGIVVA
-435 EGTHADGG
+435 EGTHADGR
-443 AGRSRHLHSK
+443 AGGSRHLHGV

-478 VIRSMLLGGD
+478 VIRSVLLGGD

-499 DTRGAEIA
+499 DTRRAEIA

-524 GHLIVDGVVGACH
+524 GHLIVDGVIGACH

-661 HQTAGGRTLH
+661 HQMAGGRTLH

-703 LQRLGSS
+703 LQWLGIG
-710 LCGIG
+710 LRGIG

-752 HKVVQHIAVQQLG
+752 HKVVQHIAIQQLG
-765 IRHLGPGSAC
+765 IRHLGLASAC
-775 LIGGEIAVDIEA
+775 LIGGEIVVDIEA

-798 LPIGVGVDGQ
+798 LPIGVGINGQ

-839 VGETVLLGGV
+839 VGEAVLLGGV
-849 AGHLQLLVHALQIGV
+849 AGNLQLLVHALQIGV

-885 KSAGIHQSVHIV
+885 VVAGIHQSIHVID
-897 AALCHQI
+897 ALCHQI

-922 NTLDGLDIAVCVHP
+922 NALDGLDVAVCVHP

-950 LRSILIAIAL
+950 FRSILIAIAL
-960 HGIEALHRHGDG
+960 HGKEALHRHGDG

-977 GLRDI
+977 GLRDV
-982 DPRIVVGISIL
+982 DPRIVVGISIP
-993 VGIEEEIHGVAVIE
+993 VGIEEEIHSVAVIE

-1032 VDIEAADIGLRA
+1032 VDIEAADRGLRA
-1044 VQLGDKAAAAD
+1044 VHLGDKAAAD
-1055 LQEILGGLRGK
+1055 LQEILGGFRGK
-1066 VVAEGQLVGNHQRI
+1066 VVAEGQLVGDHQRI

-1096 LTAGKFTHHGLV
+1096 LTAGKLTHHGLV
-1108 QPCAAV
+1108 HPCAAV

-1125 SNRRVVRLHLHVDGV
+1125 SNRLVVRLHLHVDGV
-1140 DLCRLIALVHGGP
+1140 DLCRLIVVVHIGP
-1153 AGVAALDGD
+1153 AGIAALDGD

-1203 VHRQGILMGVLIKGR
+1203 VHRQGILMGVRVEGGG
-1218 AQLTGAEGQTLDR
+1218 QLTGAEGQGLHRLD
-1231 LVIVV
+1231 VIV

-1241 IGAVAIAG
+1241 VGAVAIAG

-1259 QRSVRHGEGPKAVV
+1259 QRSGRHGEGRKAVV
-1273 GEPVVQGAHP
+1273 GEPIVQGSHP
-1283 AGHGAAVKRRQPRN
+1283 TGHGAAVEFTQTFDR
-1297 GADIVVLGA
+1297 ADVVVLGA
-1306 CLLVAVLFQCLY
+1306 CLLVAVHFQCLY

-1328 QIYPFLHQCPLP
+1328 QIYPFLHQCPFP

-1383 YNTFLHSLLSSLLQ
+1383 YNAFLHSLLSSLLQ

-1405 KNTTHKKEAG
+1405 KNTAHIRRRQEGWLK
-1415 GVAETP
+1415 
-1421 PALMEMDGLTA
+1421 
-1432 PRLAFLFHAG
+1432 
-1442 QRVPAPHEKHP
+1442 P
-1453 LPMAGS
+1453 LLPLW
-1459 PVFAFAQQ
+1459 
-1467 KSTIQAG
+1467 KW
-1474 PCKLQSVSR
+1474 
-1483 FGFGDG
+1483 
-1489 KTKAQSS
+1489 
-1496 VYLTYPVSAGITV
+1496 TV
-1509 TNSPGFSPDSA
+1509 
-1520 ADAQGA
+1520 
-1526 GRSVLLLT
+1526 

>member
-1 MGGLAAEAAHLD
+1 MGGLAGVAAHLD

-26 RNGDGDALTDGVA
+26 RNGDGDALTGGVA
-39 AEVIHAIAAAGIGLE
+39 AEVIHAVVAAGIGLE

-59 VRVVQGEVVVIHTRH
+59 VSVVQGEVVVIHTRH

-81 PGELQL
+81 PGKLQL
-87 HRLAGLDFGILR
+87 HRLAGLDLGILR

-192 DVVLGIQLLLLI
+192 DVVLGIQLLLLVL
-204 IGDAGIHTIH
+204 GDGDIHTIH

-248 ALALLMGHGVVG
+248 ALPLLMGHGVVG

-307 LGVHEALN
+307 LGVDEALDR
-315 GLPVTEHI
+315 LPVTEHI

-343 HIAQIVGVLIEPA
+343 HIAQIVGILIEPA
-356 DGILVEIVVHVQI
+356 DGILVEIVVHMQI
-369 VTGHDDILIGGPL
+369 GTGHDDILIGGPL
-382 VEVPIGHTVGI
+382 VEIPVGHTVGI

-399 VQVALRRP
+399 VQAGLRHP
-407 IGHGDGVAVLGGGAV
+407 IGHGDSVAVLSGDAV
-422 LQRTEELVGIVVA
+422 LLRTEELIGIVVA
-435 EGTHADGG
+435 EGTHTDGG
-443 AGRSRHLHSK
+443 AGRSRHLHGK
-453 GLGYGDGEGLSAAA
+453 GLGHGDVEGLSAAA

-478 VIRSMLLGGD
+478 VIRSVLLGGD
-488 QVHRHGIRLHE
+488 QVHRHGVRLHE
-499 DTRGAEIA
+499 DTRGAEVA
-507 VNGAAAQRG
+507 VNGSAAQRG

-553 GGGIVSDGQHHA
+553 GGGIISDDHLHA

-573 IAVRPIGAGGQ
+573 VALHPIGAGGQ
-584 GHRVLQAV
+584 LCCVLQPV
-592 AVRLGAD
+592 AVCHSAD

-639 LDGSAGV
+639 LDGGAGV

-661 HQTAGGRTLH
+661 HQITGRHTLH

-681 RHNALDG
+681 GHHAVNG
-688 LDRTGSHIHPRQAYA
+688 LNGAGGHIQPCQTHA
-703 LQRLGSS
+703 LQRLGIG
-710 LCGIG
+710 LRGVG
-715 IQCLHALDGNGDV
+715 IQCLYPLDGNGDV

-775 LIGGEIAVDIEA
+775 LIGGEIVVDIEA

-798 LPIGVGVDGQ
+798 LPIGVGINGQ
-808 ILLGRSGG
+808 ILLGRSRG
-816 KLVAVDQLMGR
+816 KLVAVDQLMSR

-839 VGETVLLGGV
+839 VGEAVLLGGV
-849 AGHLQLLVHALQIGV
+849 AGNLHFLVHAVQIGV
-864 VRLRADGQPQRLHG
+864 VRLRADGQAQRLHR

-885 KSAGIHQSVHIV
+885 VVAGIHQSIHVT
-897 AALCHQI
+897 AALGYQI
-904 AGGLAAHGE
+904 AGGLAAHGK

-922 NTLDGLDIAVCVHP
+922 NILDGLDVAVCVHP
-936 SQTHALQGPGSGLQ
+936 SQTHALQRPGGRLQ
-950 LRSILIAIAL
+950 LRSVLVAIAL

-982 DPRIVVGISIL
+982 DPRIVV
-993 VGIEEEIHGVAVIE
+993 IEEEIHGVAVIE
-1007 LGVDHGGAVVAGAGG
+1007 LGVHHRGAIIAGAGG

-1055 LQEILGGLRGK
+1055 LQEILGGFRGK
-1066 VVAEGQLVGNHQRI
+1066 VVAEGQLVGDHQRI

-1096 LTAGKFTHHGLV
+1096 LAAGKFSHHGLV

-1114 LRPNQHLGVGG
+1114 LRPNQHLGIGG
-1125 SNRRVVRLHLHVDGV
+1125 SNRLVVRLHLHVDGV
-1140 DLCRLIALVHGGP
+1140 DLCRLIVVVHIGP
-1153 AGVAALDGD
+1153 AGIAALDGD

-1203 VHRQGILMGVLIKGR
+1203 VHRQGILMGVRVEGGG
-1218 AQLTGAEGQTLDR
+1218 QLTGAEGQGLHRLD
-1231 LVIVV
+1231 VIV

-1241 IGAVAIAG
+1241 VGAVAIAG

-1259 QRSVRHGEGPKAVV
+1259 QRSGRHGEVPKAAV
-1273 GEPVVQGAHP
+1273 GEPIIQGSHP
-1283 AGHGAAVKRRQPRN
+1283 AGHGAAVEFTQTLDR
-1297 GADIVVLGA
+1297 ADVVVLGA

-1328 QIYPFLHQCPLP
+1328 QIYPFLHQCPFPVL
-1340 GSALGFRV
+1340 V
-1348 GGVLHDDMNLSVV
+1348 GPHLHLH
-1361 VVRRKNAH
+1361 RR
-1369 GYQRQYHHQRQKQR
+1369 G
-1383 YNTFLHSLLSSLLQ
+1383 
-1397 IYFEGRCP
+1397 I
-1405 KNTTHKKEAG
+1405 
-1415 GVAETP
+1415 VA
-1421 PALMEMDGLTA
+1421 
-1432 PRLAFLFHAG
+1432 
-1442 QRVPAPHEKHP
+1442 
-1453 LPMAGS
+1453 
-1459 PVFAFAQQ
+1459 
-1467 KSTIQAG
+1467 
-1474 PCKLQSVSR
+1474 
-1483 FGFGDG
+1483 
-1489 KTKAQSS
+1489 
-1496 VYLTYPVSAGITV
+1496 
-1509 TNSPGFSPDSA
+1509 
-1520 ADAQGA
+1520 
-1526 GRSVLLLT
+1526 

>member
-26 RNGDGDALTDGVA
+26 RNGDGDALTGGVA
-39 AEVIHAIAAAGIGLE
+39 AEVIHAVAAAGIGLE

-59 VRVVQGEVVVIHTRH
+59 VRVVQGEAVVIHTRH

-157 VEGHGLTHGGAG
+157 IEGHGLTHGGAG

-192 DVVLGIQLLLLI
+192 DVVLGIQLLLLVL
-204 IGDAGIHTIH
+204 GDGGIHTIH

-265 RTLMVGGHIGQA
+265 RTLMVGSHIGQA

-382 VEVPIGHTVGI
+382 VEVPIGHAVGI

-399 VQVALRRP
+399 VQAGLRHP

-422 LQRTEELVGIVVA
+422 LQRTEELIGIVVA
-435 EGTHADGG
+435 EGTHADGR
-443 AGRSRHLHSK
+443 AGGSRHLHGV
-453 GLGYGDGEGLSAAA
+453 GLGYGDVERLSAAA

-478 VIRSMLLGGD
+478 VIGSVLLGGD

-499 DTRGAEIA
+499 DTRRAEIA

-671 HSEGRLAVFI
+671 HSEGRLAVFVG
-681 RHNALDG
+681 HNALDG

-752 HKVVQHIAVQQLG
+752 HKEVHDIAVQQLG

-775 LIGGEIAVDIEA
+775 LIGGEIVVDIEA

-798 LPIGVGVDGQ
+798 LPIGVGVDDQ
-808 ILLGRSGG
+808 ILLGHSGG

-833 GDALHL
+833 
-839 VGETVLLGGV
+839 
-849 AGHLQLLVHALQIGV
+849 
-864 VRLRADGQPQRLHG
+864 R
-878 LARHLAD
+878 
-885 KSAGIHQSVHIV
+885 
-897 AALCHQI
+897 
-904 AGGLAAHGE
+904 
-913 GGLTVLIRH
+913 
-922 NTLDGLDIAVCVHP
+922 
-936 SQTHALQGPGSGLQ
+936 
-950 LRSILIAIAL
+950 
-960 HGIEALHRHGDG
+960 
-972 LAGHH
+972 
-977 GLRDI
+977 
-982 DPRIVVGISIL
+982 
-993 VGIEEEIHGVAVIE
+993 
-1007 LGVDHGGAVVAGAGG
+1007 
-1022 CLGAVIGIAG
+1022 
-1032 VDIEAADIGLRA
+1032 
-1044 VQLGDKAAAAD
+1044 
-1055 LQEILGGLRGK
+1055 
-1066 VVAEGQLVGNHQRI
+1066 
-1080 QSGNALHLV
+1080 NALHLV

-1096 LTAGKFTHHGLV
+1096 LTAGKLTHHGLV

-1125 SNRRVVRLHLHVDGV
+1125 SNRLVVRLHLHVDGV
-1140 DLCRLIALVHGGP
+1140 DLCRLIVVVHIGP
-1153 AGVAALDGD
+1153 AGIAALDGD

-1203 VHRQGILMGVLIKGR
+1203 VHRQGILMGVWVEGR
-1218 AQLTGAEGQTLDR
+1218 GQLTGAEGQGLHRLD
-1231 LVIVV
+1231 VIV

-1241 IGAVAIAG
+1241 VGAVAIAG

-1259 QRSVRHGEGPKAVV
+1259 QRSVRHGEGRKALV
-1273 GEPVVQGAHP
+1273 GEPIVQGSHP
-1283 AGHGAAVKRRQPRN
+1283 TGHGAAVEFTQTFDR
-1297 GADIVVLGA
+1297 ADVVVLGT
-1306 CLLVAVLFQCLY
+1306 CLLAAILFQCLY
-1318 NTAHHGRIFI
+1318 HTAHHGRIFI

-1383 YNTFLHSLLSSLLQ
+1383 YNTFLHSFLSSLLQ

-1405 KNTTHKKEAG
+1405 KNTAHIRRRQEGWLK
-1415 GVAETP
+1415 
-1421 PALMEMDGLTA
+1421 
-1432 PRLAFLFHAG
+1432 
-1442 QRVPAPHEKHP
+1442 P
-1453 LPMAGS
+1453 LLPLW
-1459 PVFAFAQQ
+1459 
-1467 KSTIQAG
+1467 KW
-1474 PCKLQSVSR
+1474 
-1483 FGFGDG
+1483 
-1489 KTKAQSS
+1489 
-1496 VYLTYPVSAGITV
+1496 TV
-1509 TNSPGFSPDSA
+1509 
-1520 ADAQGA
+1520 
-1526 GRSVLLLT
+1526 

>member
-26 RNGDGDALTDGVA
+26 RNGDGDALTGGVA
-39 AEVIHAIAAAGIGLE
+39 AEVIHAVAAAGIGLE

-59 VRVVQGEVVVIHTRH
+59 VRVVQGEAVVIHTRH

-192 DVVLGIQLLLLI
+192 DVVLGIQLLLLVL
-204 IGDAGIHTIH
+204 GDGGIHTIH

-382 VEVPIGHTVGI
+382 VEVPVGHAVGI

-399 VQVALRRP
+399 VQAGLRRP

-422 LQRTEELVGIVVA
+422 LQRTEELIGIVVA
-435 EGTHADGG
+435 EGTHADGR
-443 AGRSRHLHSK
+443 AGGSRHLHGV
-453 GLGYGDGEGLSAAA
+453 GLGYGDVEGLSAAA

-478 VIRSMLLGGD
+478 VIGSVRLGGD

-681 RHNALDG
+681 RHNAVNG
-688 LDRTGSHIHPRQAYA
+688 LNGTGGHIQPCQTHA

-775 LIGGEIAVDIEA
+775 LIGGEIIVDIEA

-798 LPIGVGVDGQ
+798 LPIGVGINGQ
-808 ILLGRSGG
+808 ILLGRSGS
-816 KLVAVDQLMGR
+816 KLVAVDQLMSR

-839 VGETVLLGGV
+839 VGEAVLLGGV
-849 AGHLQLLVHALQIGV
+849 AGNLQLLVHALQIGV

-885 KSAGIHQSVHIV
+885 VVAGIHQSIHAI
-897 AALCHQI
+897 AALGYQI

-922 NTLDGLDIAVCVHP
+922 NTLDGLDVAVCVHP
-936 SQTHALQGPGSGLQ
+936 SQAHALQGPGSGLQ

-960 HGIEALHRHGDG
+960 HGKEALHRHGDG

-1007 LGVDHGGAVVAGAGG
+1007 FGVDHGGAVVAGAGG

-1032 VDIEAADIGLRA
+1032 VDIEAADRGLRA
-1044 VQLGDKAAAAD
+1044 VHLGDKAAAD
-1055 LQEILGGLRGK
+1055 LQEILGGFRGK
-1066 VVAEGQLVGNHQRI
+1066 VVAEGQLVGDHQRI

-1096 LTAGKFTHHGLV
+1096 LTAGKLSHHGLV

-1125 SNRRVVRLHLHVDGV
+1125 SNRLVVRLHLHVDGV
-1140 DLCRLIALVHGGP
+1140 DLCRLIAFVHAGP
-1153 AGVAALDGD
+1153 AGIAALDGD

-1168 GNHRRAL
+1168 GNHHRAL
-1175 ILRLAHIGPDL
+1175 ILCLAHIGPDL

-1203 VHRQGILMGVLIKGR
+1203 VHRQGILMGVLMKGR
-1218 AQLTGAEGQTLDR
+1218 AQLTGAEGQPLDR

-1241 IGAVAIAG
+1241 VGAVAIAG

-1318 NTAHHGRIFI
+1318 NTAHRGRIFI

-1383 YNTFLHSLLSSLLQ
+1383 YNAFLHSLLSSLLQ

-1405 KNTTHKKEAG
+1405 KNTAHIRRRQEGWLK
-1415 GVAETP
+1415 
-1421 PALMEMDGLTA
+1421 
-1432 PRLAFLFHAG
+1432 
-1442 QRVPAPHEKHP
+1442 P
-1453 LPMAGS
+1453 LLPLW
-1459 PVFAFAQQ
+1459 
-1467 KSTIQAG
+1467 KW
-1474 PCKLQSVSR
+1474 
-1483 FGFGDG
+1483 
-1489 KTKAQSS
+1489 
-1496 VYLTYPVSAGITV
+1496 TV
-1509 TNSPGFSPDSA
+1509 
-1520 ADAQGA
+1520 
-1526 GRSVLLLT
+1526 

>member
-1 MGGLAAEAAHLD
+1 MGGLAGVAAHLD

-26 RNGDGDALTDGVA
+26 RNGDGDALTGGVA
-39 AEVIHAIAAAGIGLE
+39 AEVIHAVVAAGIGLE
-54 EVTVS
+54 GVAVA
-59 VRVVQGEVVVIHTRH
+59 VGVVQGEVVVIHTRH

-81 PGELQL
+81 PGKLQL
-87 HRLAGLDFGILR
+87 HRLAGLDLGILR

-118 LIGGHAVLLYP
+118 LIGGHAVLFYP

-147 VHGDTLRGEA
+147 VHGDPLGGKA

-192 DVVLGIQLLLLI
+192 DVVLGIQLLLLVL
-204 IGDAGIHTIH
+204 GDGDIHTIH

-343 HIAQIVGVLIEPA
+343 HVAQIVGILIEPA

-369 VTGHDDILIGGPL
+369 GTGHDDILIGGPL
-382 VEVPIGHTVGI
+382 VEIPVGHAVGI

-399 VQVALRRP
+399 VQAGLRHP
-407 IGHGDGVAVLGGGAV
+407 IGHGDGVAVLGGDAV
-422 LQRTEELVGIVVA
+422 LLRTEELIGIVVA
-435 EGTHADGG
+435 EGTHADGR
-443 AGRSRHLHSK
+443 AGGSRHLHSK
-453 GLGYGDGEGLSAAA
+453 GLGYGDIEGLSAAA

-478 VIRSMLLGGD
+478 VIRSVLLGGD

-507 VNGAAAQRG
+507 VNGSAAQRG

-524 GHLIVDGVVGACH
+524 GQLIVDGVVGACH

-545 LIGTLQGD
+545 LIGTLYGNR
-553 GGGIVSDGQHHA
+553 GGIISDDHLHA

-573 IAVRPIGAGGQ
+573 VALHPIGAGGQ
-584 GHRVLQAV
+584 LCCVLQPV
-592 AVRLGAD
+592 AVCHSAD

-639 LDGSAGV
+639 LDGGAGV
-646 HQRIGRMRVIGGGDG
+646 HQRIGRMRVVSGGGG
-661 HQTAGGRTLH
+661 HQITGRHTLH

-681 RHNALDG
+681 GHHAVNG
-688 LDRTGSHIHPRQAYA
+688 LNGAGGHIQPCQTHA
-703 LQRLGSS
+703 LQRLGIG
-710 LCGIG
+710 LRGLG
-715 IQCLHALDGNGDV
+715 IQCLYPLDGDGDV
-728 LTGGHGRRNLQP
+728 LAGGHGGRNVQP

-752 HKVVQHIAVQQLG
+752 HKVVQHIAIQQLG

-775 LIGGEIAVDIEA
+775 LIGGEVAVDIEA

-798 LPIGVGVDGQ
+798 LPIVVGVDGQ
-808 ILLGRSGG
+808 ILLGRCRG
-816 KLVAVDQLMGR
+816 KLIPINHLVSG

-833 GDALHL
+833 RNALHL
-839 VGETVLLGGV
+839 VGEAVLLGGI
-849 AGHLQLLVHALQIGV
+849 AGHLHLADAVQIGV

-885 KSAGIHQSVHIV
+885 VVAGIHQSIHAI
-897 AALCHQI
+897 AALGHQI

-913 GGLTVLIRH
+913 GGLTVLVRH
-922 NTLDGLDIAVCVHP
+922 NILDGLDVAVCVHP
-936 SQTHALQGPGSGLQ
+936 SQAHALQGPGSGLQ

-982 DPRIVVGISIL
+982 DPRIVVGISIP
-993 VGIEEEIHGVAVIE
+993 VGIEEEIHHVAVLE
-1007 LGVDHGGAVVAGAGG
+1007 LGVDHRGAIIAGAGG

-1055 LQEILGGLRGK
+1055 LQEILGGFRGK
-1066 VVAEGQLVGNHQRI
+1066 VVAEGQLVGDHQRI

-1096 LTAGKFTHHGLV
+1096 LTAGKLTHHGLV

-1114 LRPNQHLGVGG
+1114 LRPNQHLGISG
-1125 SNRRVVRLHLHVDGV
+1125 SNRLVVRLHLHVDGV
-1140 DLCRLIALVHGGP
+1140 DLCRLIVVVHIGP
-1153 AGVAALDGD
+1153 AGIAALDGD

-1203 VHRQGILMGVLIKGR
+1203 VHRQGILMGVRVEGGG
-1218 AQLTGAEGQTLDR
+1218 QLTGAEGQGLHRLD
-1231 LVIVV
+1231 VIV

-1241 IGAVAIAG
+1241 VGAVAIAG

-1259 QRSVRHGEGPKAVV
+1259 QRSGRHGEVPKAAV
-1273 GEPVVQGAHP
+1273 GEPIIQGSHP
-1283 AGHGAAVKRRQPRN
+1283 AGHGAAVEFTQTLDR
-1297 GADIVVLGA
+1297 ADVVVLGA

-1328 QIYPFLHQCPLP
+1328 QIYPFLHQCPFP

-1383 YNTFLHSLLSSLLQ
+1383 YNAFLHSFLSSLLQ
-1397 IYFEGRCP
+1397 IYFEGGCP
-1405 KNTTHKKEAG
+1405 KNTAHIRRRQEGWLKPLLPLWKW
-1415 GVAETP
+1415 
-1421 PALMEMDGLTA
+1421 TA
-1432 PRLAFLFHAG
+1432 
-1442 QRVPAPHEKHP
+1442 
-1453 LPMAGS
+1453 
-1459 PVFAFAQQ
+1459 
-1467 KSTIQAG
+1467 
-1474 PCKLQSVSR
+1474 
-1483 FGFGDG
+1483 
-1489 KTKAQSS
+1489 
-1496 VYLTYPVSAGITV
+1496 
-1509 TNSPGFSPDSA
+1509 
-1520 ADAQGA
+1520 
-1526 GRSVLLLT
+1526 

>member
-1 MGGLAAEAAHLD
+1 MGGLAGEAAHLD

-26 RNGDGDALTDGVA
+26 RNGDGDALTGGIA
-39 AEVIHAIAAAGIGLE
+39 AEVIHAIATAGIGLE
-54 EVTVS
+54 GVTVA
-59 VRVVQGEVVVIHTRH
+59 VGIVQGEVVVIHTRH

-81 PGELQL
+81 PSELQL
-87 HRLAGLDFGILR
+87 HRLAGLDLGILR

-192 DVVLGIQLLLLI
+192 DVVLGIQLLLLVL
-204 IGDAGIHTIH
+204 GDGGIHTIH

-265 RTLMVGGHIGQA
+265 RTLMIGGHIGQA

-382 VEVPIGHTVGI
+382 VEVPIGHAVGI

-399 VQVALRRP
+399 VQAGLRHP

-422 LQRTEELVGIVVA
+422 LQRTEELIGIVVA
-435 EGTHADGG
+435 EGTHADGRASG
-443 AGRSRHLHSK
+443 SRHLHGV

-478 VIRSMLLGGD
+478 VIGSVRLGGD

-646 HQRIGRMRVIGGGDG
+646 HQRIGRMLVIGGGDG

-703 LQRLGSS
+703 LQRLGIG
-710 LCGIG
+710 LRGIG
-715 IQCLHALDGNGDV
+715 IHCLYPLDGDGDV
-728 LTGGHGRRNLQP
+728 LAGGHGGRNVQP

-752 HKVVQHIAVQQLG
+752 HKVVQHIAIQQLG

-775 LIGGEIAVDIEA
+775 LIGGEVAVDIEA

-798 LPIGVGVDGQ
+798 LPIVVGVDGQ

-816 KLVAVDQLMGR
+816 KLVAVDHHVSG

-833 GDALHL
+833 RNALHL
-839 VGETVLLGGV
+839 VGEAVLLGGI
-849 AGHLQLLVHALQIGV
+849 AGHLHLADALQIGV
-864 VRLRADGQPQRLHG
+864 VRLRADGQPQRLHR

-885 KSAGIHQSVHIV
+885 VVAGIHQSIHVT
-897 AALCHQI
+897 AALGHQI

-922 NTLDGLDIAVCVHP
+922 NILDGLDVAVCVHP
-936 SQTHALQGPGSGLQ
+936 SQTHTLQGPGSGLQ
-950 LRSILIAIAL
+950 FRSILIAIAL

-982 DPRIVVGISIL
+982 DPRIVVGISIP
-993 VGIEEEIHGVAVIE
+993 VGIEEEIHSVAVLE
-1007 LGVDHGGAVVAGAGG
+1007 LGVDHRGAIIAGAGG

-1055 LQEILGGLRGK
+1055 LQEILGGFRGK
-1066 VVAEGQLVGNHQRI
+1066 VVAEGQLVGDHQRI

-1096 LTAGKFTHHGLV
+1096 LAAGKLSHHGLV

-1125 SNRRVVRLHLHVDGV
+1125 SNRLVVRLHLHVDGV
-1140 DLCRLIALVHGGP
+1140 DLCRLIVVVHIGP
-1153 AGVAALDGD
+1153 AGIAALDGD

-1197 HAVGPL
+1197 HAGGIL
-1203 VHRQGILMGVLIKGR
+1203 VHRQGILMGVRVEGR
-1218 AQLTGAEGQTLDR
+1218 GQLTGAEGQGLHRLD
-1231 LVIVV
+1231 VIV

-1241 IGAVAIAG
+1241 VGAVAIAG

-1259 QRSVRHGEGPKAVV
+1259 QRSARHGEGRKALV
-1273 GEPVVQGAHP
+1273 GEPIIQGSHP
-1283 AGHGAAVKRRQPRN
+1283 AGHGAAVEFTQTLDR
-1297 GADIVVLGA
+1297 ADVVVLGA

-1361 VVRRKNAH
+1361 VVCCKNAH

-1383 YNTFLHSLLSSLLQ
+1383 YNAFLHSLLSSLLQ

-1405 KNTTHKKEAG
+1405 KNTAHIRRRQEGWLK
-1415 GVAETP
+1415 
-1421 PALMEMDGLTA
+1421 
-1432 PRLAFLFHAG
+1432 
-1442 QRVPAPHEKHP
+1442 P
-1453 LPMAGS
+1453 LLPLW
-1459 PVFAFAQQ
+1459 
-1467 KSTIQAG
+1467 KW
-1474 PCKLQSVSR
+1474 
-1483 FGFGDG
+1483 
-1489 KTKAQSS
+1489 
-1496 VYLTYPVSAGITV
+1496 TV
-1509 TNSPGFSPDSA
+1509 
-1520 ADAQGA
+1520 
-1526 GRSVLLLT
+1526 

>member
-26 RNGDGDALTDGVA
+26 RNGDGDALTGGVA
-39 AEVIHAIAAAGIGLE
+39 AEVIHAVAAAGIGLE

-59 VRVVQGEVVVIHTRH
+59 VRVVQGEAVVIHTRH

-118 LIGGHAVLLYP
+118 LIGGHAILLYP

-192 DVVLGIQLLLLI
+192 DVVLGIQLLLLVLCD
-204 IGDAGIHTIH
+204 GGIHTIH

-382 VEVPIGHTVGI
+382 VEVPIGHAVGI

-399 VQVALRRP
+399 VQAGLRCP

-422 LQRTEELVGIVVA
+422 LQRTEELIGIVVA
-435 EGTHADGG
+435 EGTHADGR
-443 AGRSRHLHSK
+443 AGGSRHLHGV
-453 GLGYGDGEGLSAAA
+453 GLGYGDVEGLSAAA

-478 VIRSMLLGGD
+478 VIGSVLLGGD

-703 LQRLGSS
+703 LQWLGIG
-710 LCGIG
+710 LRGIG
-715 IQCLHALDGNGDV
+715 IHCLHALDGNGDV

-775 LIGGEIAVDIEA
+775 LIGGEIVVDIEA

-798 LPIGVGVDGQ
+798 LPIGVGINGQ
-808 ILLGRSGG
+808 ILLGRSGSE
-816 KLVAVDQLMGR
+816 LVAVDQLMSR

-839 VGETVLLGGV
+839 VGEAVLLGGV
-849 AGHLQLLVHALQIGV
+849 AGNLQLLVHALQIGV

-885 KSAGIHQSVHIV
+885 VVAGIHQRIHAI

-922 NTLDGLDIAVCVHP
+922 NTLDGLDVAVCVHP

-960 HGIEALHRHGDG
+960 HGKEALHRHGDG

-982 DPRIVVGISIL
+982 DPRIVVGISIP

-1032 VDIEAADIGLRA
+1032 VDIEAADRGLRA
-1044 VQLGDKAAAAD
+1044 VHLGDKAAAD
-1055 LQEILGGLRGK
+1055 LQEILGGFRGK
-1066 VVAEGQLVGNHQRI
+1066 VLAEGQLVGDHQRI

-1096 LTAGKFTHHGLV
+1096 LTAGKLSHHGLV

-1125 SNRRVVRLHLHVDGV
+1125 SNRLVVRLHLHVDGV
-1140 DLCRLIALVHGGP
+1140 DLCRLIVVVHIGP
-1153 AGVAALDGD
+1153 AGIAALDGD

-1203 VHRQGILMGVLIKGR
+1203 VHRQGVLVGVLMKGR
-1218 AQLTGAEGQTLDR
+1218 AQLTGAEGQGLHRLD
-1231 LVIVV
+1231 VIV

-1241 IGAVAIAG
+1241 VGAVAIAG

-1259 QRSVRHGEGPKAVV
+1259 QRSGRHGEGPKAVV
-1273 GEPVVQGAHP
+1273 GEPIVQGSHP
-1283 AGHGAAVKRRQPRN
+1283 TGHGAAVEFTQTFDR
-1297 GADIVVLGA
+1297 ADVVVFGA

-1328 QIYPFLHQCPLP
+1328 QIYPFLHQCPFP

-1383 YNTFLHSLLSSLLQ
+1383 YNAFLHSLLSSLLQ

-1405 KNTTHKKEAG
+1405 KNTAHIRRRQEGWLK
-1415 GVAETP
+1415 
-1421 PALMEMDGLTA
+1421 
-1432 PRLAFLFHAG
+1432 
-1442 QRVPAPHEKHP
+1442 P
-1453 LPMAGS
+1453 LLPLW
-1459 PVFAFAQQ
+1459 
-1467 KSTIQAG
+1467 KW
-1474 PCKLQSVSR
+1474 
-1483 FGFGDG
+1483 
-1489 KTKAQSS
+1489 
-1496 VYLTYPVSAGITV
+1496 TV
-1509 TNSPGFSPDSA
+1509 
-1520 ADAQGA
+1520 
-1526 GRSVLLLT
+1526 

>member
-26 RNGDGDALTDGVA
+26 RNGDGDALTGGVA
-39 AEVIHAIAAAGIGLE
+39 AEVIHAVAAAGIGLE

-59 VRVVQGEVVVIHTRH
+59 VRVVQGEAVVIHTRH

-192 DVVLGIQLLLLI
+192 DVVLGIQLLLLVL
-204 IGDAGIHTIH
+204 GDGGIHTIH

-343 HIAQIVGVLIEPA
+343 HIAQIVGVLIEPT

-382 VEVPIGHTVGI
+382 VEVPIGHAVGI

-399 VQVALRRP
+399 VQGGLRHP
-407 IGHGDGVAVLGGGAV
+407 IGHSDGVAVLGGSAV
-422 LQRTEELVGIVVA
+422 LQRTEELIGIVVA
-435 EGTHADGG
+435 EGTHADGR
-443 AGRSRHLHSK
+443 AGGSRHLHGI

-478 VIRSMLLGGD
+478 VIGSVRLGGD

-524 GHLIVDGVVGACH
+524 GYLIVDGVVGACH

-613 GVQLQA
+613 GIQLQA

-681 RHNALDG
+681 RHNAVNG
-688 LDRTGSHIHPRQAYA
+688 LNGTGGHIQPCQTHA

-775 LIGGEIAVDIEA
+775 LIGGEIVVDIEA

-798 LPIGVGVDGQ
+798 LPIGVGINGQ
-808 ILLGRSGG
+808 ILLGRSGS
-816 KLVAVDQLMGR
+816 KLVAVDQLMSR

-839 VGETVLLGGV
+839 VGEAVLLGGV
-849 AGHLQLLVHALQIGV
+849 AGNLQLLVHALQIGV

-885 KSAGIHQSVHIV
+885 VVAGIHQSIHVID
-897 AALCHQI
+897 ALCHQI

-922 NTLDGLDIAVCVHP
+922 NALDGLDVAVCVHP

-950 LRSILIAIAL
+950 FRSILIAIAL
-960 HGIEALHRHGDG
+960 HGKEALHRHGDG

-977 GLRDI
+977 GLRDV
-982 DPRIVVGISIL
+982 DPRIVVGISIP
-993 VGIEEEIHGVAVIE
+993 VGIEEEIHSVAVIE

-1032 VDIEAADIGLRA
+1032 VDIEAADRGLRA
-1044 VQLGDKAAAAD
+1044 VHLGDKAAAD
-1055 LQEILGGLRGK
+1055 LQEILGGFRGK
-1066 VVAEGQLVGNHQRI
+1066 VVAEGQLVGDHQRI

-1096 LTAGKFTHHGLV
+1096 LTAGKLTHHGLV
-1108 QPCAAV
+1108 HPCAAV

-1125 SNRRVVRLHLHVDGV
+1125 SNRLVVRLHLHVDGV
-1140 DLCRLIALVHGGP
+1140 DLCRLIVVVHIGP
-1153 AGVAALDGD
+1153 AGIAALDGD

-1203 VHRQGILMGVLIKGR
+1203 VHRQGILMGVRVEGGG
-1218 AQLTGAEGQTLDR
+1218 QLTGAEGQGLHRLD
-1231 LVIVV
+1231 VIV

-1241 IGAVAIAG
+1241 VGAVAIAG

-1259 QRSVRHGEGPKAVV
+1259 QRSGRHGEGRKAVV
-1273 GEPVVQGAHP
+1273 GEPIVQGSHP
-1283 AGHGAAVKRRQPRN
+1283 TGHGAAVEFTQTFDR
-1297 GADIVVLGA
+1297 ADLVVLGA
-1306 CLLVAVLFQCLY
+1306 CLLVAVHFQCLY

-1328 QIYPFLHQCPLP
+1328 QIYPFLHQCPFP

-1383 YNTFLHSLLSSLLQ
+1383 YNAFLHSLLSSLLQ

-1405 KNTTHKKEAG
+1405 KNTAHIRRRQEGWLK
-1415 GVAETP
+1415 
-1421 PALMEMDGLTA
+1421 
-1432 PRLAFLFHAG
+1432 
-1442 QRVPAPHEKHP
+1442 P
-1453 LPMAGS
+1453 LLPLW
-1459 PVFAFAQQ
+1459 
-1467 KSTIQAG
+1467 KW
-1474 PCKLQSVSR
+1474 
-1483 FGFGDG
+1483 
-1489 KTKAQSS
+1489 
-1496 VYLTYPVSAGITV
+1496 TV
-1509 TNSPGFSPDSA
+1509 
-1520 ADAQGA
+1520 
-1526 GRSVLLLT
+1526 

>member
-1 MGGLAAEAAHLD
+1 MGGLAAEAAHLN

-39 AEVIHAIAAAGIGLE
+39 AEVIHTEAAAGIGLE

-147 VHGDTLRGEA
+147 VHGDTLSGET

-186 GAQIEQ
+186 GTQIEQ
-192 DVVLGIQLLLLI
+192 DVVLDIQLLLLVL
-204 IGDAGIHTIH
+204 GDGGIHTIH

-277 AVVGIGSDAHHV
+277 AVVGIGSDAYHV

-343 HIAQIVGVLIEPA
+343 HTAQIVGVLIEPA

-382 VEVPIGHTVGI
+382 VEVPIGHAVGI

-399 VQVALRRP
+399 VQAGLRHP

-422 LQRTEELVGIVVA
+422 LQRTEELIGIVVA
-435 EGTHADGG
+435 EGTHADSRAGG
-443 AGRSRHLHSK
+443 SRHLHGV
-453 GLGYGDGEGLSAAA
+453 GLGYGDGEGLSAAT

-478 VIRSMLLGGD
+478 VIRSVLLGGD

-499 DTRGAEIA
+499 DTRRAEIA

-613 GVQLQA
+613 SVQLQA
-619 VQLCVVQALQLHG
+619 VQLCAVQALQLHG

-671 HSEGRLAVFI
+671 HSEGSLAVFI

-715 IQCLHALDGNGDV
+715 VQCLHALDGNGDV

-752 HKVVQHIAVQQLG
+752 HKEVHDIAVQQLG

-775 LIGGEIAVDIEA
+775 LIGGEIVVDIEA

-808 ILLGRSGG
+808 ILLGCGG
-816 KLVAVDQLMGR
+816 SELVAVDQLMGR

-839 VGETVLLGGV
+839 VGEAVLLGGV
-849 AGHLQLLVHALQIGV
+849 AGNLQLLVHALQIGV

-885 KSAGIHQSVHIV
+885 VVAGIHQSIHVI
-897 AALCHQI
+897 AALGYQI

-922 NTLDGLDIAVCVHP
+922 NILDGLDVAVCVHP

-1007 LGVDHGGAVVAGAGG
+1007 LGVDHGGAVVAGTGG

-1055 LQEILGGLRGK
+1055 LQEILGGFRGK
-1066 VVAEGQLVGNHQRI
+1066 VVAEGQLVGDHQRI

-1096 LTAGKFTHHGLV
+1096 LAAGKLTHHGLV

-1125 SNRRVVRLHLHVDGV
+1125 SNRLVVRLHLHVDGV
-1140 DLCRLIALVHGGP
+1140 DLCRLIVVVHIGP

-1203 VHRQGILMGVLIKGR
+1203 VHRQGILMGVRVEGR
-1218 AQLTGAEGQTLDR
+1218 GQLTGAEGQGLHRLD
-1231 LVIVV
+1231 VIV

-1241 IGAVAIAG
+1241 VGAVAIAG

-1259 QRSVRHGEGPKAVV
+1259 QRSGRHGEGRKALV
-1273 GEPVVQGAHP
+1273 GEPVVQGSHP
-1283 AGHGAAVKRRQPRN
+1283 TGHGAAVEFTQTLDR
-1297 GADIVVLGA
+1297 ADVVVLGT
-1306 CLLVAVLFQCLY
+1306 CLLAAILFQCLY

-1328 QIYPFLHQCPLP
+1328 QIYPFLHQCPFP
-1340 GSALGFRV
+1340 GGALGFRV

-1383 YNTFLHSLLSSLLQ
+1383 YNAFLHSFFSSLLQ
-1397 IYFEGRCP
+1397 IYFEGGCP
-1405 KNTTHKKEAG
+1405 KNTVHIRRRQEGWLK
-1415 GVAETP
+1415 
-1421 PALMEMDGLTA
+1421 
-1432 PRLAFLFHAG
+1432 
-1442 QRVPAPHEKHP
+1442 P
-1453 LPMAGS
+1453 LLPLW
-1459 PVFAFAQQ
+1459 
-1467 KSTIQAG
+1467 KW
-1474 PCKLQSVSR
+1474 
-1483 FGFGDG
+1483 
-1489 KTKAQSS
+1489 
-1496 VYLTYPVSAGITV
+1496 TV
-1509 TNSPGFSPDSA
+1509 
-1520 ADAQGA
+1520 
-1526 GRSVLLLT
+1526 

>member
-26 RNGDGDALTDGVA
+26 RNGDGDALTGGVA
-39 AEVIHAIAAAGIGLE
+39 AEVIHAVAAAGIGLE

-59 VRVVQGEVVVIHTRH
+59 VRVVQGEAVVIHTRH

-192 DVVLGIQLLLLI
+192 DVVLSIQLLLLVL
-204 IGDAGIHTIH
+204 GDGGIHTIH

-295 VHHLVVGIRQGD
+295 VHHLIVGIRQGD

-382 VEVPIGHTVGI
+382 VEVPIGHAVGI

-399 VQVALRRP
+399 VQAGLRRP

-422 LQRTEELVGIVVA
+422 LQRTEELIGIVVA
-435 EGTHADGG
+435 EGTHADGR
-443 AGRSRHLHSK
+443 AGGSRHLHGV
-453 GLGYGDGEGLSAAA
+453 GLGYGDVEGLSAAA

-478 VIRSMLLGGD
+478 VIGSVLLGGD

-599 AGQQILRPLHAILV
+599 TGQQILRPLHAILV

-646 HQRIGRMRVIGGGDG
+646 HQRIGRMRVIGSGDG
-661 HQTAGGRTLH
+661 HQMAGGRTLH

-688 LDRTGSHIHPRQAYA
+688 LDRTGNHIHPRQAYA
-703 LQRLGSS
+703 LQRLGIG
-710 LCGIG
+710 LRGIG
-715 IQCLHALDGNGDV
+715 IHCLHALDGNGDV

-775 LIGGEIAVDIEA
+775 LIGGEIVVDIEA

-798 LPIGVGVDGQ
+798 LPIGVGINGQ

-839 VGETVLLGGV
+839 VGEAVLLGGV
-849 AGHLQLLVHALQIGV
+849 AGNLQLLVHALQIGV

-885 KSAGIHQSVHIV
+885 VVAGIHQSIHAI
-897 AALCHQI
+897 AALCYQI

-922 NTLDGLDIAVCVHP
+922 NTLDGLDVAVCVHP

-960 HGIEALHRHGDG
+960 HGKEALHRHGDG

-982 DPRIVVGISIL
+982 DPRIVVGISIP
-993 VGIEEEIHGVAVIE
+993 VGIEEEIHGIAVIE

-1032 VDIEAADIGLRA
+1032 IDIEAADIGLRA

-1055 LQEILGGLRGK
+1055 LQEILGGFRGK
-1066 VVAEGQLVGNHQRI
+1066 VVAEGQLVGDHQRI

-1125 SNRRVVRLHLHVDGV
+1125 SNRLVVRLHLHVDGV
-1140 DLCRLIALVHGGP
+1140 DLCRLIVVVHIGP
-1153 AGVAALDGD
+1153 AGIAALDGD

-1203 VHRQGILMGVLIKGR
+1203 VHRQGILMGVRVEGR
-1218 AQLTGAEGQTLDR
+1218 GQLTGAEGQGLHRLD
-1231 LVIVV
+1231 VIV

-1241 IGAVAIAG
+1241 VGAVAIAG

-1259 QRSVRHGEGPKAVV
+1259 QRSGRHGEGRKAVV
-1273 GEPVVQGAHP
+1273 GEPIVQGAHP
-1283 AGHGAAVKRRQPRN
+1283 AGHGAAVEFTQTFDR
-1297 GADIVVLGA
+1297 ADVVVLGA
-1306 CLLVAVLFQCLY
+1306 CLLVAVHFQCLY

-1328 QIYPFLHQCPLP
+1328 QIYPFLHQCPFP

-1383 YNTFLHSLLSSLLQ
+1383 YNAFLHSLLSSLLQ

-1405 KNTTHKKEAG
+1405 KNTAHIRRRQEGWLK
-1415 GVAETP
+1415 
-1421 PALMEMDGLTA
+1421 
-1432 PRLAFLFHAG
+1432 
-1442 QRVPAPHEKHP
+1442 P
-1453 LPMAGS
+1453 LLPLW
-1459 PVFAFAQQ
+1459 
-1467 KSTIQAG
+1467 KW
-1474 PCKLQSVSR
+1474 
-1483 FGFGDG
+1483 
-1489 KTKAQSS
+1489 
-1496 VYLTYPVSAGITV
+1496 TV
-1509 TNSPGFSPDSA
+1509 
-1520 ADAQGA
+1520 
-1526 GRSVLLLT
+1526 

>member
-1 MGGLAAEAAHLD
+1 MGGLAGEAAHLD

-26 RNGDGDALTDGVA
+26 RNGDGDALTGGVT
-39 AEVIHAIAAAGIGLE
+39 AEVIHAVAAAGIGLE

-59 VRVVQGEVVVIHTRH
+59 VSIVQGEVVVIHTRH

-87 HRLAGLDFGILR
+87 HRLAGLDLGILR

-192 DVVLGIQLLLLI
+192 DVVLGIQLLLLVL
-204 IGDAGIHTIH
+204 GDADIHTIH

-382 VEVPIGHTVGI
+382 VEVPIGHAVGI

-399 VQVALRRP
+399 VQGGLRHP
-407 IGHGDGVAVLGGGAV
+407 IGHGDGVAVLGGSAV
-422 LQRTEELVGIVVA
+422 LQRTEELIGIVVA
-435 EGTHADGG
+435 EGTHADDRAGG
-443 AGRSRHLHSK
+443 SRHLHGV
-453 GLGYGDGEGLSAAA
+453 GLGYGDVEGLSASA

-478 VIRSMLLGGD
+478 VIGSVLLGGD

-592 AVRLGAD
+592 AVRFGAD

-613 GVQLQA
+613 GIQLQA

-639 LDGSAGV
+639 LDGGAGV

-671 HSEGRLAVFI
+671 HSEGRLAVFVG
-681 RHNALDG
+681 HNALDG

-703 LQRLGSS
+703 LQRLGIG
-710 LCGIG
+710 LRGVG

-775 LIGGEIAVDIEA
+775 LIGGEIVVDIEA

-798 LPIGVGVDGQ
+798 LPIGVGINGQ

-839 VGETVLLGGV
+839 VGEAVLLGGI
-849 AGHLQLLVHALQIGV
+849 AGNLQLLVHALQIGV

-885 KSAGIHQSVHIV
+885 VVAGIHQSIHVI

-922 NTLDGLDIAVCVHP
+922 NTLDGLDVAVCVHP

-960 HGIEALHRHGDG
+960 HGKEALHRHGDG

-982 DPRIVVGISIL
+982 DPRIVVGISIP
-993 VGIEEEIHGVAVIE
+993 VGIEEEIHSVAVIE

-1032 VDIEAADIGLRA
+1032 VNIEAADRGLRA
-1044 VQLGDKAAAAD
+1044 VHLGDKAAAD
-1055 LQEILGGLRGK
+1055 LQEILGGFRGK
-1066 VVAEGQLVGNHQRI
+1066 VVAEGQLVGDHQRI

-1096 LTAGKFTHHGLV
+1096 LTAGKLSHHGLV

-1125 SNRRVVRLHLHVDGV
+1125 SNRLVVRLHLHVDGV
-1140 DLCRLIALVHGGP
+1140 DLCRLIAFVHGGP
-1153 AGVAALDGD
+1153 AGIAALDGD

-1203 VHRQGILMGVLIKGR
+1203 VHRQGILVGVLMKGR
-1218 AQLTGAEGQTLDR
+1218 AQLTGAEGQPLDR

-1273 GEPVVQGAHP
+1273 GEPIVQGSHP
-1283 AGHGAAVKRRQPRN
+1283 AGHGAAVEFTQTFDR
-1297 GADIVVLGA
+1297 ADVVVLGA
-1306 CLLVAVLFQCLY
+1306 CLLAAVLFQCLY

-1328 QIYPFLHQCPLP
+1328 QIYPFLHQCSFP

-1383 YNTFLHSLLSSLLQ
+1383 YNAFLHSLLSSLLQ
-1397 IYFEGRCP
+1397 IYFEGGCP
-1405 KNTTHKKEAG
+1405 KNTAHIRRRQEGWLK
-1415 GVAETP
+1415 
-1421 PALMEMDGLTA
+1421 
-1432 PRLAFLFHAG
+1432 
-1442 QRVPAPHEKHP
+1442 P
-1453 LPMAGS
+1453 LLPLW
-1459 PVFAFAQQ
+1459 
-1467 KSTIQAG
+1467 KW
-1474 PCKLQSVSR
+1474 
-1483 FGFGDG
+1483 
-1489 KTKAQSS
+1489 
-1496 VYLTYPVSAGITV
+1496 TV
-1509 TNSPGFSPDSA
+1509 
-1520 ADAQGA
+1520 
-1526 GRSVLLLT
+1526 

>member
-26 RNGDGDALTDGVA
+26 RNGDGDALTGGVA
-39 AEVIHAIAAAGIGLE
+39 AEVIHAVAAAGIGLE

-59 VRVVQGEVVVIHTRH
+59 VRVVQGEAVVIHTRH

-192 DVVLGIQLLLLI
+192 DVVLGIQLLLLVL
-204 IGDAGIHTIH
+204 GDGGIHTIH

-382 VEVPIGHTVGI
+382 VEVPVGHAVGI

-399 VQVALRRP
+399 VQAGLRRP

-422 LQRTEELVGIVVA
+422 LQRTEELIGIVVA
-435 EGTHADGG
+435 EGTHADGR
-443 AGRSRHLHSK
+443 AGGSRHLHGV
-453 GLGYGDGEGLSAAA
+453 GLGYGDVEGLSAAA

-478 VIRSMLLGGD
+478 VIGSVRLGGD

-703 LQRLGSS
+703 LQRLGIG
-710 LCGIG
+710 LRGVG

-775 LIGGEIAVDIEA
+775 LIGGEIIVDIEA

-798 LPIGVGVDGQ
+798 LPIGVGINGQ

-816 KLVAVDQLMGR
+816 KLVAVDQLMSR

-839 VGETVLLGGV
+839 VGEAVLLGGV
-849 AGHLQLLVHALQIGV
+849 AGNLQLLVHALQIGV

-885 KSAGIHQSVHIV
+885 VVAGIHQSIHAI
-897 AALCHQI
+897 AALGYQI

-922 NTLDGLDIAVCVHP
+922 NTLDGLDVAVCVHP
-936 SQTHALQGPGSGLQ
+936 SQAHALQGPGSGLQ

-960 HGIEALHRHGDG
+960 HGKEALHRHGDG

-1007 LGVDHGGAVVAGAGG
+1007 FGVDHGGAVVAGAGG

-1032 VDIEAADIGLRA
+1032 VDIEAADRGLRA
-1044 VQLGDKAAAAD
+1044 VHLGDKAAAD
-1055 LQEILGGLRGK
+1055 LQEILGGFRGK
-1066 VVAEGQLVGNHQRI
+1066 IVAEGQLVGDHQCI

-1096 LTAGKFTHHGLV
+1096 LTAGKLTHHGLV

-1125 SNRRVVRLHLHVDGV
+1125 SNRLVVRLHLHVDGV
-1140 DLCRLIALVHGGP
+1140 DLCRLITFVHGGP
-1153 AGVAALDGD
+1153 AGIAALDGD

-1203 VHRQGILMGVLIKGR
+1203 VHRQGILVGVLMKGR
-1218 AQLTGAEGQTLDR
+1218 AQLTGAEGQPLDR

-1259 QRSVRHGEGPKAVV
+1259 QRSIRHGEGPKAVV

-1318 NTAHHGRIFI
+1318 NTAHRGRIFI

-1383 YNTFLHSLLSSLLQ
+1383 YNAFLHSLLSSLLQ
-1397 IYFEGRCP
+1397 IYFEGGCP
-1405 KNTTHKKEAG
+1405 KNTVHIRRSQEGWLK
-1415 GVAETP
+1415 
-1421 PALMEMDGLTA
+1421 
-1432 PRLAFLFHAG
+1432 
-1442 QRVPAPHEKHP
+1442 P
-1453 LPMAGS
+1453 LLPLW
-1459 PVFAFAQQ
+1459 
-1467 KSTIQAG
+1467 KW
-1474 PCKLQSVSR
+1474 
-1483 FGFGDG
+1483 
-1489 KTKAQSS
+1489 
-1496 VYLTYPVSAGITV
+1496 TV
-1509 TNSPGFSPDSA
+1509 
-1520 ADAQGA
+1520 
-1526 GRSVLLLT
+1526 

>member
-1 MGGLAAEAAHLD
+1 MGGLAGEAAHLD

-26 RNGDGDALTDGVA
+26 RNGDGDALTGGVA
-39 AEVIHAIAAAGIGLE
+39 AEVIHAVAAAGIGLE

-59 VRVVQGEVVVIHTRH
+59 VGIVQGESVVIHTRH
-74 LLLGAHQ
+74 LLLGTHQ
-81 PGELQL
+81 PGKLQL
-87 HRLAGLDFGILR
+87 HRLAGLDLGILR

-118 LIGGHAVLLYP
+118 LIGGHAVLFYP

-204 IGDAGIHTIH
+204 LGDAGIHTIH

-237 PDGGEGLVGGA
+237 PDGREGLVGGA

-277 AVVGIGSDAHHV
+277 AVVSIGSDAHHV

-307 LGVHEALN
+307 LGVHEALDR
-315 GLPVTEHI
+315 LPVTEHI

-343 HIAQIVGVLIEPA
+343 HIAQIVGVLVEPA

-393 LHPHEV
+393 LHPNEV
-399 VQVALRRP
+399 VQAGLRHP
-407 IGHGDGVAVLGGGAV
+407 IGHGDSVAVLGGGAV
-422 LQRTEELVGIVVA
+422 LQRTEELIGIVVA
-435 EGTHADGG
+435 EGTHADGR
-443 AGRSRHLHSK
+443 AGGSRHLHGV
-453 GLGYGDGEGLSAAA
+453 GLGYGDVEGLSAAA

-478 VIRSMLLGGD
+478 VIGSVRLGGD

-688 LDRTGSHIHPRQAYA
+688 LDRTGSHIHPRQTHA
-703 LQRLGSS
+703 LQRLGIG
-710 LCGIG
+710 LRGIG
-715 IQCLHALDGNGDV
+715 IHCLHALDGNGDV

-775 LIGGEIAVDIEA
+775 LIGGEIVVDIEA

-798 LPIGVGVDGQ
+798 LPIVVGVDGQ

-816 KLVAVDQLMGR
+816 KLVAVDHHVSG

-833 GDALHL
+833 RNALHL
-839 VGETVLLGGV
+839 VGEAVLLGGI
-849 AGHLQLLVHALQIGV
+849 AGHLHLADALQIGV

-885 KSAGIHQSVHIV
+885 VVAGIHQSIHAI
-897 AALCHQI
+897 AALGHQI

-913 GGLTVLIRH
+913 GGLTVLVRH
-922 NTLDGLDIAVCVHP
+922 NILDGLDVAVCVHP
-936 SQTHALQGPGSGLQ
+936 SQAHALQGPGSGLQ

-982 DPRIVVGISIL
+982 DPRIVVGISIP
-993 VGIEEEIHGVAVIE
+993 VGIEEEIHHVAVLE
-1007 LGVDHGGAVVAGAGG
+1007 LGVDHRGAIIAGAGG
-1022 CLGAVIGIAG
+1022 CLGAVVGIAG
-1032 VDIEAADIGLRA
+1032 VDIEAADRGLRA
-1044 VQLGDKAAAAD
+1044 VQLGDKAAVAD
-1055 LQEILGGLRGK
+1055 LQEILGGFRGK
-1066 VVAEGQLVGNHQRI
+1066 VVAEGQLVGDHQRI

-1096 LTAGKFTHHGLV
+1096 LTAGKLTHHGLV

-1114 LRPNQHLGVGG
+1114 LRPNQHLGIGG
-1125 SNRRVVRLHLHVDGV
+1125 SNRLVARLHLHVDGV
-1140 DLCRLIALVHGGP
+1140 DLCRLIIAVHIGP

-1203 VHRQGILMGVLIKGR
+1203 VHRQGILMGVWSWVSGSK
-1218 AQLTGAEGQTLDR
+1218 
-1231 LVIVV
+1231 
-1236 PAAAQ
+1236 
-1241 IGAVAIAG
+1241 AG
-1249 IHDPDLVAGS
+1249 D
-1259 QRSVRHGEGPKAVV
+1259 
-1273 GEPVVQGAHP
+1273 
-1283 AGHGAAVKRRQPRN
+1283 
-1297 GADIVVLGA
+1297 
-1306 CLLVAVLFQCLY
+1306 
-1318 NTAHHGRIFI
+1318 
-1328 QIYPFLHQCPLP
+1328 
-1340 GSALGFRV
+1340 
-1348 GGVLHDDMNLSVV
+1348 
-1361 VVRRKNAH
+1361 
-1369 GYQRQYHHQRQKQR
+1369 
-1383 YNTFLHSLLSSLLQ
+1383 SS
-1397 IYFEGRCP
+1397 
-1405 KNTTHKKEAG
+1405 
-1415 GVAETP
+1415 
-1421 PALMEMDGLTA
+1421 PALKV
-1432 PRLAFLFHAG
+1432 RAF
-1442 QRVPAPHEKHP
+1442 
-1453 LPMAGS
+1453 
-1459 PVFAFAQQ
+1459 
-1467 KSTIQAG
+1467 
-1474 PCKLQSVSR
+1474 
-1483 FGFGDG
+1483 
-1489 KTKAQSS
+1489 
-1496 VYLTYPVSAGITV
+1496 TV
-1509 TNSPGFSPDSA
+1509 
-1520 ADAQGA
+1520 
-1526 GRSVLLLT
+1526 LM

>member
-1 MGGLAAEAAHLD
+1 MGGLAGVAAHLD

-26 RNGDGDALTDGVA
+26 RNGDGDALTGGVA
-39 AEVIHAIAAAGIGLE
+39 AEVIHAVVAAGIGLE
-54 EVTVS
+54 GVAVA
-59 VRVVQGEVVVIHTRH
+59 VGVVQGEVVVIHTRH

-81 PGELQL
+81 PGKLQL
-87 HRLAGLDFGILR
+87 HRLAGLDLGILR

-180 GVAGAV
+180 GVAGAA
-186 GAQIEQ
+186 GAKIEQ
-192 DVVLGIQLLLLI
+192 DVVLGIQLLLLVL
-204 IGDAGIHTIH
+204 GDADIHTIH

-225 AHGYHKH
+225 THGYHKH

-289 AGLAVE
+289 AGLAAE

-356 DGILVEIVVHVQI
+356 DGILVEIVVHMQI

-399 VQVALRRP
+399 VQAGLRHP
-407 IGHGDGVAVLGGGAV
+407 IGHGDSVAVLSGDAV
-422 LQRTEELVGIVVA
+422 LLRTEELIGIVVA

-443 AGRSRHLHSK
+443 AGRSRHLHGK

-478 VIRSMLLGGD
+478 VICSVLLGGD

-499 DTRGAEIA
+499 DTRGAEVA

-524 GHLIVDGVVGACH
+524 GQLIVDGVVGACH

-545 LIGTLQGD
+545 LIGTLYGNR
-553 GGGIVSDGQHHA
+553 GGIISDDHLHA

-573 IAVRPIGAGGQ
+573 VALHPIGAGGQ
-584 GHRVLQAV
+584 LCCVLQPV
-592 AVRLGAD
+592 AVCHSAD
-599 AGQQILRPLHAILV
+599 AGQQILRPLHAVLV

-619 VQLCVVQALQLHG
+619 VQLCVVQALQLHR
-632 MHVAGDH
+632 MDITADH
-639 LDGSAGV
+639 LDLLTGV
-646 HQRIGRMRVIGGGDG
+646 HQRIGRMRVIGGGGG
-661 HQTAGGRTLH
+661 HQITGRRTLH

-681 RHNALDG
+681 GHHAVNG
-688 LDRTGSHIHPRQAYA
+688 L
-703 LQRLGSS
+703 
-710 LCGIG
+710 
-715 IQCLHALDGNGDV
+715 NGA
-728 LTGGHGRRNLQP
+728 GGHIQP
-740 GVVVV
+740 
-745 LVLGVAA
+745 
-752 HKVVQHIAVQQLG
+752 
-765 IRHLGPGSAC
+765 C
-775 LIGGEIAVDIEA
+775 
-787 VEAGL
+787 
-792 TAKDLA
+792 
-798 LPIGVGVDGQ
+798 
-808 ILLGRSGG
+808 
-816 KLVAVDQLMGR
+816 
-827 HQRIQH
+827 
-833 GDALHL
+833 
-839 VGETVLLGGV
+839 
-849 AGHLQLLVHALQIGV
+849 
-864 VRLRADGQPQRLHG
+864 
-878 LARHLAD
+878 
-885 KSAGIHQSVHIV
+885 
-897 AALCHQI
+897 
-904 AGGLAAHGE
+904 
-913 GGLTVLIRH
+913 
-922 NTLDGLDIAVCVHP
+922 
-936 SQTHALQGPGSGLQ
+936 QTHALQRPGGRLQ
-950 LRSILIAIAL
+950 LRSVLVAIAL

-982 DPRIVVGISIL
+982 DPRIVVGIRRI

-1007 LGVDHGGAVVAGAGG
+1007 LGVHHRGAIIAGAGG

-1055 LQEILGGLRGK
+1055 LQEILGGFRGK
-1066 VVAEGQLVGNHQRI
+1066 VVAEGQLVGDHQRI

-1096 LTAGKFTHHGLV
+1096 LAAGKFSHHGLV

-1114 LRPNQHLGVGG
+1114 LRPNQHLGIGG
-1125 SNRRVVRLHLHVDGV
+1125 SNRLVVRLHLHVDGV
-1140 DLCRLIALVHGGP
+1140 DLCRLIVVVHIGP
-1153 AGVAALDGD
+1153 AGIAALDGD

-1203 VHRQGILMGVLIKGR
+1203 VHRQGILMGVRVEGGG
-1218 AQLTGAEGQTLDR
+1218 QLTGAEGQGLHRLD
-1231 LVIVV
+1231 VIV

-1241 IGAVAIAG
+1241 VGAVAIAG

-1259 QRSVRHGEGPKAVV
+1259 QRSGRHGEVPKAAV
-1273 GEPVVQGAHP
+1273 GEPIIQGSHP
-1283 AGHGAAVKRRQPRN
+1283 AGHGAAVEFTQTLDR
-1297 GADIVVLGA
+1297 ADVVVLGA

-1328 QIYPFLHQCPLP
+1328 QIYPFLHQCPFP

-1383 YNTFLHSLLSSLLQ
+1383 YNAFLHSFLSSLLQ
-1397 IYFEGRCP
+1397 IYFEGGCP
-1405 KNTTHKKEAG
+1405 KNTAHIRRRQEGWLKPLLPLWKW
-1415 GVAETP
+1415 
-1421 PALMEMDGLTA
+1421 TA
-1432 PRLAFLFHAG
+1432 
-1442 QRVPAPHEKHP
+1442 
-1453 LPMAGS
+1453 
-1459 PVFAFAQQ
+1459 
-1467 KSTIQAG
+1467 
-1474 PCKLQSVSR
+1474 
-1483 FGFGDG
+1483 
-1489 KTKAQSS
+1489 
-1496 VYLTYPVSAGITV
+1496 
-1509 TNSPGFSPDSA
+1509 
-1520 ADAQGA
+1520 
-1526 GRSVLLLT
+1526 

>member
-26 RNGDGDALTDGVA
+26 RNGDGDALTGGVA
-39 AEVIHAIAAAGIGLE
+39 AEVIHAVAAAGIGLE

-59 VRVVQGEVVVIHTRH
+59 VRVVQGEAVVIHTRH

-192 DVVLGIQLLLLI
+192 DVVLGIQLLLLVL
-204 IGDAGIHTIH
+204 GDGGIHTIH

-382 VEVPIGHTVGI
+382 VEVPVGHAVGI

-399 VQVALRRP
+399 VQAGLRRP

-422 LQRTEELVGIVVA
+422 LQRTEELIGIVVA
-435 EGTHADGG
+435 EGTHADGR
-443 AGRSRHLHSK
+443 AGGSRHLHGV
-453 GLGYGDGEGLSAAA
+453 GLGYGDVEGLSAAA

-478 VIRSMLLGGD
+478 VIGSVRLGGD

-703 LQRLGSS
+703 LQRLGIG
-710 LCGIG
+710 LRGVG

-775 LIGGEIAVDIEA
+775 LIGGEIIVDIEA

-798 LPIGVGVDGQ
+798 LPIGVGINGQ

-816 KLVAVDQLMGR
+816 KLVAVDQLMSR

-839 VGETVLLGGV
+839 VGEAVLLGGV
-849 AGHLQLLVHALQIGV
+849 AGNLQLLVHALQIGV

-885 KSAGIHQSVHIV
+885 VVAGIHQSIHAI
-897 AALCHQI
+897 AALGYQI

-922 NTLDGLDIAVCVHP
+922 NTLDGLDVAVCVHP
-936 SQTHALQGPGSGLQ
+936 SQAHALQGPGSGLQ

-960 HGIEALHRHGDG
+960 HGKEALHRHGDG

-1007 LGVDHGGAVVAGAGG
+1007 FGVDHGGAVVAGAGG

-1032 VDIEAADIGLRA
+1032 VDIEAADRGLRA
-1044 VQLGDKAAAAD
+1044 VHLGDKAAAD
-1055 LQEILGGLRGK
+1055 LQEILGGFRGK
-1066 VVAEGQLVGNHQRI
+1066 IVAEGQLVGDHQCI

-1096 LTAGKFTHHGLV
+1096 LTAGKLTHHGLV

-1125 SNRRVVRLHLHVDGV
+1125 SNRLVVRLHLHVDGV
-1140 DLCRLIALVHGGP
+1140 DLCRLITFVHGGP
-1153 AGVAALDGD
+1153 AGIAALDGD

-1203 VHRQGILMGVLIKGR
+1203 VHRQGILVGVLMKGR
-1218 AQLTGAEGQTLDR
+1218 AQLTGAEGQPLDR

-1259 QRSVRHGEGPKAVV
+1259 QRSIRHGEGPKAVV

-1318 NTAHHGRIFI
+1318 NTAHRGRIFI

-1383 YNTFLHSLLSSLLQ
+1383 YNAFLHSLLSSLLQ
-1397 IYFEGRCP
+1397 IYFEGGCP
-1405 KNTTHKKEAG
+1405 K
-1415 GVAETP
+1415 
-1421 PALMEMDGLTA
+1421 
-1432 PRLAFLFHAG
+1432 
-1442 QRVPAPHEKHP
+1442 
-1453 LPMAGS
+1453 
-1459 PVFAFAQQ
+1459 
-1467 KSTIQAG
+1467 
-1474 PCKLQSVSR
+1474 
-1483 FGFGDG
+1483 
-1489 KTKAQSS
+1489 
-1496 VYLTYPVSAGITV
+1496 ITV
-1509 TNSPGFSPDSA
+1509 RRRQEGWLKP
-1520 ADAQGA
+1520 
-1526 GRSVLLLT
+1526 LLPLWKWTV